1 MTIYEQDG
9 APRTELGAGSPS
21 EARGVPAE
29 RAGSARVQSA
39 PALVD
44 RLTAGESYAV
54 AFGGQGSAWLE
65 TLEEL
70 VSSAGVESELATL
83 VGEVDVL
90 LEPVAEELV
99 VVRPI
104 GFHPLRWVRALAAE
118 DPVPSA
124 KQLTSAAVSVP
135 GVLLTQ
141 IAAVRALTRQ
151 GLDLAGTPPVAVVG
165 HSQGML
171 GVESVKAGGARD
183 IELLA
188 LAQLIGAAGTLV
200 ARRRGISILGDR
212 PPMVSVTNADP
223 EQIYRLLEDFSQDV
237 RTVLPP
243 VLSIRN
249 GRRAVVITGTPEQL
263 SRFEL
268 YCKQISEKQEADRKN
283 KVRGGAVFA
292 PVFEPVQVEV
302 GFHSPRLADG
312 IDIVAGWAEKTGLDV
327 DLARELTEA
336 ILVRQVDWVDE
347 IIGVHEAGARWI
359 LDLGPGDILTR
370 LTAPVIRGLGV
381 GIVPAA
387 TRGGQRNL
395 FTVGAV
401 PEVSRAWSTYAPSV
415 VQLPDGRVKLST
427 KFTRLTGR
435 SPILLAG
442 MTPTTVDAKIVAA
455 AANAGHWAEL
465 AGGGQVTEE
474 IFEARIDELTGLLE
488 PGRGIQFNA
497 LFLDPY
503 LWKLQ
508 VGGKRLVQKA
518 RQSGAPIDGL
528 VISAGIPELEDAV
541 ELIGELNDI
550 GISHV
555 VFKPGTV
562 EQIRSV
568 IRIATEVPT
577 RPVIVHIEGGRA
589 GGHHSWED
597 LDDLLLATYSELRS
611 RANITVCVGGG
622 IGTPKRA
629 VDYLSGR
636 WSETYGFPSM
646 PVDGILVGTA
656 AMATLEATT
665 SPSVKQMLVDT
676 QGTDQWI
683 SAGKAQGGMASSR
696 SQLGA
701 DIHEI
706 DNAASRCGRLLDE
719 VAGDAEAVAKRR
731 DELIAAM
738 ARTAKPYF
746 GDVSEMTYLQWLDRY
761 VALAI
766 GDGDSTADTAGP
778 GSPWLAD
785 TWRDRFARMLQRAE
799 ARLHPQDR
807 GPIETLF
814 ADTDEHG
821 ARLLEKPQEAI
832 AVLVERYPDAATVAL
847 HPADVS
853 FFNQLC
859 KLVGKPVNFVPVID
873 KDVRRWW
880 RSDSLWQAHD
890 ARYDAD
896 QVCIIP
902 GTAAVAGITRIDEPV
917 GELLNRFEQA
927 AVEDTLRGG
936 AQPEAVT
943 SRRRGRGDLTGP
955 LATVL
960 DAPDVVWAGRMAT
973 NPVHRIAGPREWQVH
988 GDISGPEMPRATH
1001 SSTGAR
1007 LQVSADDQVVLSV
1020 PISGTWIEIRFTLP
1034 ANTVDGGA
1042 PVVRTKDATAAM
1054 RAVLAIAAGVDGP
1067 DALPRVHAG
1076 TATVTAKWN
1085 PERVADHTGVTAT
1098 FGESLAPGLTT
1109 VPDALVGR
1117 CWPAVFAAIGSAVTH
1132 TGVPVIEGLLSLVHL
1147 DHAAH
1152 LVAPLPSVPAE
1163 LTVTATAS
1171 MAFDTEIGR
1180 VVPISVTVALKDG
1193 QVLARLAERFAI
1205 RGRTGALELADP
1217 VRAGGAV
1224 SDNAT
1229 DTPRRRRRDVSVV
1242 APVDMRPFAVVSGD
1256 HNPIHTDRS
1265 AALLAGLESPIVH
1278 GMWLSAAAQHAVTAT
1293 DGQARPPARLI
1304 GWTARFLG
1312 MVRPG
1317 DDVDF
1322 RVDRV
1327 GIDQGAEVVEVS
1339 ARVRRGR
1346 SEATQGAGSASDLV
1360 MSATARLAAPK
1371 TVYAFPGQG
1380 IQYKGMGM
1388 EVRARSKAARK
1399 VWDTADKFTRDT
1411 LGFSVLSVVRDNP
1424 TSIIASGVHYHHPDG
1439 VLYLTQFTQVAMATV
1454 AAAQVA
1460 EMREQGA
1467 FVEDAIA
1474 CGHSVG
1480 EYTALACVT
1489 GVYELEALLEM
1500 VFQRGSKMH
1509 DIVPR
1514 DELGRSNYRLAAIR
1528 PSQIDLP
1535 DADVPAF
1542 VADIAERTGEFLEI
1556 VNFNLRGAQYAI
1568 AGTVR
1573 GLEAL
1578 EAEVERRRELA
1589 GGRRSFI
1596 LVPGIDVPFHS
1607 KVLRVGVAEFR
1618 RSLDRVLPHD
1628 ADPDLIVGRYIP
1640 NLVPR
1645 PFSLDRDFIQQIR
1658 DLVPAEPLDEILADY
1673 DTWRREQ
1680 PREMTRTVFIELL
1693 AWQFA
1698 SPVRWIETQDLLF
1711 TEPAAGGL
1719 GVERFVEIGVKS
1731 SPTVA
1736 GLAANTLK
1744 LPEYAH
1750 STIEVLNAE
1759 RDAAVLFATDT
1770 DPEPDL
1776 DGSDDSDAPAS
1787 DGALKPDVAPAVA
1800 PTGAGAPSGALKSDV
1815 APAVAPTGAGAPSG
1829 ALRPD
1834 DIAFDAA
1841 DATLAL
1847 IALSAKM
1854 RVDQIEELDSIESI
1868 TDGASSRRN
1877 QLLVDL
1883 GSELN
1888 LGAIDGAAEADL
1900 AGLRAQVTKLAR
1912 TYKPYGPVLSDAIND
1927 HLRSALGPSGK
1938 RPGAIAERVKKF
1950 WELGDGWAKHV
1961 TIEVALGTREG
1972 SSVRGGPLGGLHDG
1986 ALTDGAAV
1994 EKVIDAA
2001 VAAVA
2006 ARRGT
2011 AMALPSSG
2019 AGGATVDAA
2028 ALSEFTEQI
2037 TGRDGVLA
2045 SAARLVL
2052 NQLGLDDPV
2061 SAPAGS
2067 IAATEADLVDLVS
2080 AELGSDWPRLVA
2092 PVFDGKK
2099 AVVFD
2104 DRWASARE
2112 ELVKLW
2118 LLDDGEI
2125 DADWARLSE
2134 RFEGAGHV
2142 VAMQATW
2149 WQGKSLA
2156 AGRQIH
2162 ASLYGRIAGGAE
2174 NPDKGPHSDEVAVVT
2189 GASKGSIATSVVGR
2203 LLAGGATVVATT
2215 SRLDDERLAFYR
2227 NLYRD
2232 HARYGAALWVVA
2244 ANMASYTDIDALVEW
2259 IGHEQ
2264 TESLGPQSIH
2274 IKDALTPTL
2283 LFPFAAPRVTGDL
2296 SEAGS
2301 RAEMEMKVLLWAVQ
2315 RLIGG
2320 LSRIGAER
2328 DIASRLHVVLPGSP
2342 NRGMFGGDGAYGE
2355 AKSAL
2360 DAVVTRWNAESSWA
2374 QRVSLAHALIGW
2386 TRGTGL
2392 MGRNDAI
2399 VDAVE
2404 EAGVTTYS
2412 TDEMAAML
2420 LQLCTVEARAAAAH
2434 TPVKADLTGGLG
2446 EAKLDMAALAAKARE
2461 QAASESDTEA
2471 PEVGIGKAISALPSP
2486 PRGYLPAPPPPW
2498 ADLDLDP
2505 ADLVVIVGGAELGP
2519 YGSSRT
2525 RFEMEVDNELSAAG
2539 VLELAWTTGLIR
2551 WEDDPQPG
2559 WYDSESGDLVDESE
2573 LVERYHDTVVRRC
2586 GIREF
2591 VDDGAIDPDHASPL
2605 LVSVFLD
2612 KDFTFVVSS
2621 EADARAFVQF
2631 DPEHTVVRPVSES
2644 GDWQVTRKAGTEI
2657 RVPRKTKLSR
2667 TVGAQIPT
2675 GFNPT
2680 VYGLSQDMA
2689 NSTDRVALWNI
2700 VATVDAFLS
2709 SGFTPTELM
2718 RWVHPGLVAST
2729 QGTGMGGMT
2738 SMQTM
2743 YHGNLLGRNKPND
2756 ILQEV
2761 LPNVVAAHVIQSY
2774 VGSYGA
2780 MVHPVGACATAAV
2793 SVEEGVDKIRVGKAE
2808 LVVAGGFDDLTLEA
2822 VIGFG
2827 DMAATADTA
2836 MMRGRG
2842 IHDSK
2847 FSRPND
2853 RRRLGFLEAQ
2863 GGGTILL
2870 ARGDLALKMGLPVLA
2885 VVAYAQSFADGV
2897 HTSIPAPGLGA
2908 LGAGRGGKDSVLARS
2923 LAKLGVGADDIAV
2936 ISKHDTSTL
2945 ANDPNETE
2953 LHERLADSLGRSA
2966 GAPLLIVSQKSLTG
2980 HAKGGAAVF
2989 QMMGMCQMLRD
3000 GVIPPNRSLDC
3011 VDDELTSSAHFVWVR
3026 DTLRLGGK
3034 FPLKAGLITSLGFGH
3049 VSGLVALVHPQAFV
3063 ASLKPEQRA
3072 DYQQRAEARLVA
3084 GQRRLMSAI
3093 AGGAPMYE
3101 RPADRRF
3108 GQEVSEK
3115 RQEAAML
3122 LNAASRLGD
3131 GDVFA
3136 IG

>member
-1 MTIYEQDG
+1 MTIHEHDRVSADRDG
-9 APRTELGAGSPS
+9 HGPHSTH
-21 EARGVPAE
+21 
-29 RAGSARVQSA
+29 
-39 PALVD
+39 ALVD
-44 RLTAGESYAV
+44 RLTAGEPYAV
-54 AFGGQGSAWLE
+54 AFGGQGSAWLQ

-70 VSSAGVESELATL
+70 VSSAGIESELAAL
-83 VGEVDVL
+83 AGEVELL
-90 LEPVAEELV
+90 LEPVAKELV

-104 GFHPLRWVRALAAE
+104 GFQPLQWVRALAAE
-118 DPVPSA
+118 EAVPA
-124 KQLTSAAVSVP
+124 DTHLTSAAVSVP

-141 IAAVRALTRQ
+141 IAAMRALARQ
-151 GLDLAGTPPVAVVG
+151 GMDLTTTPPVALAG
-165 HSQGML
+165 HSQGVL
-171 GVESVKAGGARD
+171 AVEALRAAGARD

-188 LAQLIGAAGTLV
+188 MAQLIGAAGTLV
-200 ARRRGISILGDR
+200 ARRRGISVLGDR
-212 PPMVSVTNADP
+212 PPMVSVSNADP
-223 EQIYRLLEDFSQDV
+223 DRVQRLLDDFARDV
-237 RTVLPP
+237 RTVQPP

-249 GRRAVVITGTPEQL
+249 GRRSVVITGTPEQL
-263 SRFEL
+263 SRFHL
-268 YCKQISEKQEADRKN
+268 YCRQISEKEQADRKN
-283 KVRGGAVFA
+283 KVRGGDVFA
-292 PVFEPVQVEV
+292 PVFEPVRVEV

-312 IDIVAGWAEKTGLDV
+312 IDIVGAWAEKVGLDV
-327 DLARELTEA
+327 ALARQLTEA
-336 ILVRQVDWVDE
+336 ILVDRVDWVNE
-347 IIGVHEAGARWI
+347 ITRVHDAGARWI

-370 LTAPVIRGLGV
+370 LTAPVIRGLGI

-401 PEVSRAWSTYAPSV
+401 PEVAPAWSSYAPTV
-415 VQLPDGRVKLST
+415 VRLPDGRVKLST

-474 IFEARIDELTGLLE
+474 VFADRIKELSGLLE
-488 PGRGIQFNA
+488 PGRTYQFNA

-508 VGGKRLVQKA
+508 VGGRRLVQKA

-528 VISAGIPELEDAV
+528 VISAGIPDLEEAV
-541 ELIGELNDI
+541 ELIHELNDV

-555 VFKPGTV
+555 VFKPGTI

-577 RPVIVHIEGGRA
+577 KPVIAHIEGGRA

-597 LDDLLLATYSELRS
+597 LDDLLLATYSELRA
-611 RANITVCVGGG
+611 RPNITVCVGGG
-622 IGTPKRA
+622 IGTPERA
-629 VDYLSGR
+629 AEYLSGR
-636 WSETYGFPSM
+636 WAESYGFPSM
-646 PVDGILVGTA
+646 PIDGILVGTA
-656 AMATLEATT
+656 AMAAKEATT
-665 SPSVKQMLVDT
+665 SPSVKRMLVET

-706 DNAASRCGRLLDE
+706 DNSASRCGRLLDE
-719 VAGDAEAVAKRR
+719 VAGDAATVAERR
-731 DELIAAM
+731 EEIIAAM
-738 ARTAKPYF
+738 AKTAKPYF
-746 GDVSEMTYLQWLDRY
+746 GDIEEMTYLQWLQRY
-761 VALAI
+761 VELAI
-766 GDGDSTADTAGP
+766 GAGDSTADTAAAD
-778 GSPWLAD
+778 SPWLAD
-785 TWRDRFARMLQRAE
+785 AWRDRFQRMLQRAE
-799 ARLHPQDR
+799 ARLHPKDW

-814 ADTDEHG
+814 TDEATLDDPAG
-821 ARLLEKPQEAI
+821 AI
-832 AVLVERYPDAATVAL
+832 ATLLARYPDAQAVQL
-847 HPADVS
+847 HPADVP
-853 FFNQLC
+853 FFVTLC
-859 KLVGKPVNFVPVID
+859 KTPGKPVNFVPVID

-902 GTAAVAGITRIDEPV
+902 GIAAVSGITRMDEPV
-917 GELLNRFEQA
+917 GDLLDRFEQA
-927 AVEDTLRGG
+927 AIDQVLAAG
-936 AQPEAVT
+936 AEPKAVA
-943 SRRRGRGDLTGP
+943 SRRLRRPDVTGP
-955 LATVL
+955 LAVVL
-960 DAPDVVWAGRMAT
+960 DAPDVLWAGRTVT
-973 NPVHRIAGPREWQVH
+973 NPVHRIAEPADWQVH
-988 GDISGPEMPRATH
+988 DEPESRHATN

-1007 LQVSADDQVVLSV
+1007 LQVNRPDEVMLSV
-1020 PISGTWIEIRFTLP
+1020 PVSGVWVDIPFSLP

-1042 PVVRTKDATAAM
+1042 PVVPTDAATGAM
-1054 RAVLAIAAGVDGP
+1054 RAVLAIAAGVEGP
-1067 DALPRVHAG
+1067 EFLPPVIDG
-1076 TATVTAKWN
+1076 TATVSVDWD

-1098 FGESLAPGLTT
+1098 FGEPLAPSLNT
-1109 VPDALVGR
+1109 VPDALVGP
-1117 CWPAVFAAIGSAVTH
+1117 CWPAVFAAIGVAVTE
-1132 TGVPVIEGLLSLVHL
+1132 TGVPVVEGLLSLVHL

-1152 LVAPLPSVPAE
+1152 VMGALPGVPVE
-1163 LTVTATAS
+1163 LTVSATAS
-1171 MAFDTEIGR
+1171 VAVDTDMGR
-1180 VVPISVTVALKDG
+1180 VVSVSVTITGADG
-1193 QVLARLAERFAI
+1193 AVIATLEERFAI
-1205 RGRTGALELADP
+1205 LGRTGAAELTGP
-1217 VRAGGAV
+1217 LRAGGAV
-1224 SDNAT
+1224 SENAT
-1229 DTPRRRRRDVSVV
+1229 DTPRRRRRDVTLT

-1256 HNPIHTDRS
+1256 HNPIHTDRA
-1265 AALLAGLESPIVH
+1265 AALLAGLGSPIVH

-1312 MVRPG
+1312 MVHPG
-1317 DDVDF
+1317 DEVEV

-1327 GIDQGAEVVEVS
+1327 GTDQGAEVLEVS
-1339 ARVRRGR
+1339 ARIG
-1346 SEATQGAGSASDLV
+1346 SDLV

-1380 IQYKGMGM
+1380 IQHKGMGM

-1399 VWDTADKFTRDT
+1399 VWDKADRFTRDT
-1411 LGFSVLSVVRDNP
+1411 LGFSVLHVVRDNP
-1424 TSIIASGVHYHHPDG
+1424 TSVIASGVHYHHPDG

-1460 EMREQGA
+1460 EMREQGS
-1467 FVEDAIA
+1467 FVEGAIA

-1489 GVYELEALLEM
+1489 NIYELEALLEM
-1500 VFQRGSKMH
+1500 VFHRGSKMH

-1535 DADVPAF
+1535 DDEVPAF
-1542 VADIAERTGEFLEI
+1542 VADIAASTGEFLEI
-1556 VNFNLRGAQYAI
+1556 VNFNLRGSQYAI

-1578 EAEVERRRELA
+1578 EAEVERRREIT
-1589 GGRRSFI
+1589 GGKRSFI

-1607 KVLRVGVAEFR
+1607 RVLRVGVADFR
-1618 RSLDRVLPHD
+1618 RSLERVMPRD
-1628 ADPDLIVGRYIP
+1628 KDPDVIIGRYIP

-1645 PFSLDRDFIQQIR
+1645 PFTLDRDFIQEIR

-1673 DTWRREQ
+1673 ETWRAEK
-1680 PREMTRTVFIELL
+1680 PRELARKVLIELL

-1711 TEPAAGGL
+1711 TEEAAGGL

-1731 SPTVA
+1731 APTVA
-1736 GLAANTLK
+1736 GLATNTLK
-1744 LPEYAH
+1744 LAEYAH
-1750 STIEVLNAE
+1750 STVEVLNAE

-1770 DPEPDL
+1770 DPEPEDTPEPA
-1776 DGSDDSDAPAS
+1776 APA
-1787 DGALKPDVAPAVA
+1787 DGATVAATPEAPAPVPAA
-1800 PTGAGAPSGALKSDV
+1800 PAGAAR
-1815 APAVAPTGAGAPSG
+1815 AE
-1829 ALRPD
+1829 
-1834 DIAFDAA
+1834 DIVFDAA

-1854 RVDQIEELDSIESI
+1854 RIDQIEELDSIESI

-1912 TYKPYGPVLSDAIND
+1912 TYKPFGPVLSDAIND
-1927 HLRSALGPSGK
+1927 QLRTVLGPSGK
-1938 RPGAIAERVKKF
+1938 RPVAIAERVKKI

-1961 TIEVALGTREG
+1961 MVEVALGTREG
-1972 SSVRGGPLGGLHDG
+1972 TSVRGGAMGHLHEG
-1986 ALTDGAAV
+1986 ALADAAAV
-1994 EKVIDAA
+1994 DKVIDAA
-2001 VAAVA
+2001 VTAVA
-2006 ARRGT
+2006 ARRGISV
-2011 AMALPSSG
+2011 ALPSAGGGSG
-2019 AGGATVDAA
+2019 ATIDAA
-2028 ALSEFTEQI
+2028 VLSEFTDRI
-2037 TGRDGVLA
+2037 TGPNGVLA

-2052 NQLGLDDPV
+2052 GQLGHDNAVTALPQVTD
-2061 SAPAGS
+2061 AEL
-2067 IAATEADLVDLVS
+2067 IDLVT
-2080 AELGSDWPRLVA
+2080 AELGADWPRLVA
-2092 PVFDGKK
+2092 PVFDSRK

-2112 ELVKLW
+2112 DLVKLW
-2118 LLDDGEI
+2118 LTDEGEI
-2125 DADWARLSE
+2125 DADWEWLSE

-2142 VAMQATW
+2142 VATQAGW

-2162 ASLYGRIAGGAE
+2162 AALYGRIAAGAE
-2174 NPDKGPHSDEVAVVT
+2174 NPDQGPRSSEVAVVT
-2189 GASKGSIATSVVGR
+2189 GASKGSIAASVAAR
-2203 LLAGGATVVATT
+2203 LLDGGATVIATT
-2215 SRLDDERLAFYR
+2215 SKLDEQRLAFYR
-2227 NLYRD
+2227 GLYRD
-2232 HARYGAALWVVA
+2232 HARYGAALWVVP
-2244 ANMASYTDIDALVEW
+2244 ANMASYADIDALVEW
-2259 IGHEQ
+2259 IGSEQ
-2264 TESLGPQSIH
+2264 TESIGPQSIH
-2274 IKDALTPTL
+2274 IKDAQTPTL
-2283 LFPFAAPRVTGDL
+2283 LFPFAAPRVAGDL
-2296 SEAGS
+2296 SEAGARS
-2301 RAEMEMKVLLWAVQ
+2301 EMEMKVLLWAVE

-2320 LSRIGAER
+2320 LSKIGAER
-2328 DIASRLHVVLPGSP
+2328 DIAARLHVVLPGSP

-2360 DAVVTRWNAESSWA
+2360 DAVASRWHAESSWS

-2392 MGRNDAI
+2392 MGHNDAI
-2399 VDAVE
+2399 VAAVE

-2420 LQLCTVEARAAAAH
+2420 LDLCDVEAKVAAARS
-2434 TPVKADLTGGLG
+2434 PLKVDLTGGLG
-2446 EAKLDMAALAAKARE
+2446 DAGLDMAELAAKARE
-2461 QAASESDTEA
+2461 QAAPPEEA
-2471 PEVGIGKAISALPSP
+2471 ETGAAAHTIAALPSP
-2486 PRGYLPAPPPPW
+2486 PRGFTPAPPPRW
-2498 ADLDLDP
+2498 DDLDVDP
-2505 ADLVVIVGGAELGP
+2505 AELVVIVGGAELGP

-2525 RFEMEVDNELSAAG
+2525 RFEMEVAGELSAAG

-2551 WEDDPQPG
+2551 WEDDPTPG
-2559 WYDSESGDLVDESE
+2559 WYDTESGELVDESE
-2573 LVERYHDTVVRRC
+2573 LVERYHDTIVQRC

-2605 LVSVFLD
+2605 LVSVFLE
-2612 KDFTFVVSS
+2612 KDFSFVVSS
-2621 EADARAFVQF
+2621 EADARAFVEF
-2631 DPEHTVVRPVSES
+2631 DPEHTVVRPVSDS
-2644 GDWQVTRKAGTEI
+2644 TDWQVIRKAGTEI
-2657 RVPRKTKLSR
+2657 RVPRKIKLSR

-2675 GFNPT
+2675 GFDPT
-2680 VYGLSQDMA
+2680 VWGISPDMA
-2689 NSTDRVALWNI
+2689 SSVDRVALWNL

-2709 SGFTPTELM
+2709 AGFSPAEVM
-2718 RWVHPGLVAST
+2718 RYVHPSLVAST

-2743 YHGNLLGRNKPND
+2743 YHGNLLGRSKPND

-2761 LPNVVAAHVIQSY
+2761 LPNVVAAHVVQSY
-2774 VGSYGA
+2774 IGSYGA
-2780 MVHPVGACATAAV
+2780 MIHPVGACATAAV
-2793 SVEEGVDKIRVGKAE
+2793 SVEEGVDKIRLGKAE
-2808 LVVAGGFDDLTLEA
+2808 LVVAGGLDDLTLEA
-2822 VIGFG
+2822 IIGFG
-2827 DMAATADTA
+2827 DMAATADTS

-2842 IHDSK
+2842 IADAK

-2853 RRRLGFLEAQ
+2853 RRRLGFVEAQ

-2885 VVAYAQSFADGV
+2885 VVAFAQSFGDGV

-2908 LGAGRGGKDSVLARS
+2908 LGAGCGGKYSPLARS
-2923 LAKLGVGADDIAV
+2923 LAKLGVSADDVAV

-2953 LHERLADSLGRSA
+2953 LHERLADSLGRSP
-2966 GAPLLIVSQKSLTG
+2966 GAPLFVVSQKSLTG

-2989 QMMGMCQMLRD
+2989 QMMGLCQMLRD

-3011 VDDELTSSAHFVWVR
+3011 VDDELAGSAHFVWVR
-3026 DTLRLGGK
+3026 ETLRFGDK
-3034 FPLKAGLITSLGFGH
+3034 FPLKAGLLTSLGFGH
-3049 VSGLVALVHPQAFV
+3049 VSGLVALVHPQAFI
-3063 ASLKPEQRA
+3063 AALHPDQRA
-3072 DYQQRAEARLVA
+3072 DYQRRADTRLLA
-3084 GQRRLMSAI
+3084 GQRRLASAI
-3093 AGGAPMYE
+3093 AGGPPMYQ

-3108 GQEVSEK
+3108 DHHAPEK

-3122 LNAASRLGD
+3122 LNPAARLGD
-3131 GDVFA
+3131 DEVYHVPAG
-3136 IG
+3136 

>member
-1 MTIYEQDG
+1 MTIHEHD
-9 APRTELGAGSPS
+9 RVS
-21 EARGVPAE
+21 AE
-29 RAGSARVQSA
+29 RDGQGPQGGKHQADTH
-39 PALVD
+39 ALVD
-44 RLTAGESYAV
+44 RLTAGEPYAV

-70 VSSAGVESELATL
+70 VSSAGIESDLSAL
-83 VGEVDVL
+83 VGEVELL
-90 LEPVAEELV
+90 LEPVAKELV

-104 GFHPLRWVRALAAE
+104 GFEPLTWVRALAAE
-118 DPVPSA
+118 DPIPSN
-124 KQLTSAAVSVP
+124 KHLTSAAVSIP

-141 IAAVRALTRQ
+141 IAAVRALARQ
-151 GLDLAGTPPVAVVG
+151 GMDLSATPPVAVAG
-165 HSQGML
+165 HSQGVL
-171 GVESVKAGGARD
+171 AVEALKGGSARD
-183 IELLA
+183 VELLA

-200 ARRRGISILGDR
+200 ARRRGISVLGDR

-223 EQIYRLLEDFSQDV
+223 ERISQLLDEFAQDV

-249 GRRAVVITGTPEQL
+249 GRRSVVITGTPEQL

-268 YCKQISEKQEADRKN
+268 YCQQISEKEEADRKN
-283 KVRGGAVFA
+283 KLRGGDVFS
-292 PVFEPVQVEV
+292 PVFDPVQVEV
-302 GFHSPRLADG
+302 GFHTPRLADG
-312 IDIVAGWAEKTGLDV
+312 IDIVGNWAEKVGLDV
-327 DLARELTEA
+327 ALARELTES
-336 ILVRQVDWVDE
+336 ILVRPVDWVQE
-347 IIGVHEAGARWI
+347 ITRVNDAGARWI

-401 PEVSRAWSTYAPSV
+401 PEVARAWSSYAPTLV
-415 VQLPDGRVKLST
+415 RLPDGRVKLST

-474 IFEARIDELTGLLE
+474 IFADRIEELSGLLE
-488 PGRGIQFNA
+488 DGRTYQFNA

-518 RQSGAPIDGL
+518 RQSGAAIDGL
-528 VISAGIPELEDAV
+528 VISAGIPELEEAV
-541 ELIGELNDI
+541 ELIEELGDV

-568 IRIATEVPT
+568 IRIATEVST
-577 RPVIVHIEGGRA
+577 KPVIAHIEGGRA

-611 RANITVCVGGG
+611 RSNITVCVGGG
-622 IGTPKRA
+622 IGTPERA
-629 VDYLSGR
+629 ADYLSGR
-636 WSETYGFPSM
+636 WAQAYGFPLM
-646 PVDGILVGTA
+646 PIDGILVGTA
-656 AMATLEATT
+656 AMAAKEATT
-665 SPSVKQMLVDT
+665 SPSVKRMLVET

-683 SAGKAQGGMASSR
+683 GAGKASGGMASSR

-706 DNAASRCGRLLDE
+706 DNSASRCGRLLDE
-719 VAGDAEAVAKRR
+719 VAGDADAVAERR
-731 DELIAAM
+731 DEIIAAM
-738 ARTAKPYF
+738 ATTAKPYF
-746 GDVSEMTYLQWLDRY
+746 GDAGEMTYLQWLRRY
-761 VALAI
+761 VELAI
-766 GDGDSTADTAGP
+766 GDGDSTADTAAP

-785 TWRDRFARMLQRAE
+785 TWRDRFQQMLQRAE
-799 ARLHPQDR
+799 ARLHPQDF
-807 GPIETLF
+807 GPIETLYN
-814 ADTDEHG
+814 DEG
-821 ARLLEKPQEAI
+821 LLENPEAAI
-832 AVLVERYPDAATVAL
+832 DLLLDRYPDAETVQL
-847 HPADVS
+847 HPADVP
-853 FFNQLC
+853 FFVTLC
-859 KLVGKPVNFVPVID
+859 KMVGKPVNFVPVID

-902 GTAAVAGITRIDEPV
+902 GTAAVAGITRMDEPV
-917 GELLNRFEQA
+917 GELLDRFEQA
-927 AVEDTLRGG
+927 AVDAALAAGIEPT
-936 AQPEAVT
+936 AVT
-943 SRRRGRGDLTGP
+943 SRRTGRADVSGP
-955 LATVL
+955 LAVVL
-960 DAPDVVWAGRMAT
+960 DAPDVQWAGRTAI
-973 NPVHRIAGPREWQVH
+973 NPVHRIADPSEWLVH
-988 GDISGPEMPRATH
+988 GDSDGPESRRATH

-1007 LQVSADDQVVLSV
+1007 LQVEDDRVVLSV
-1020 PISGTWIEIRFTLP
+1020 PVSGVWVEIPFTLP
-1034 ANTVDGGA
+1034 PNTVDGA
-1042 PVVRTKDATAAM
+1042 TPVVSTDDAATAM

-1067 DALPRVHAG
+1067 EFMPPVTDG
-1076 TATVTAKWN
+1076 TATVTVDWD

-1098 FGESLAPGLTT
+1098 FGEPLAPSLTT
-1109 VPDALVGR
+1109 VPDALVGP
-1117 CWPAVFAAIGSAVTH
+1117 CWPAVFSAIGSAVTDA
-1132 TGVPVIEGLLSLVHL
+1132 GVPVVEGLLSLVHL

-1152 LVAPLPSVPAE
+1152 MVGELPKDPAQ
-1163 LTVTATAS
+1163 LTITATALAADDAD
-1171 MAFDTEIGR
+1171 MGR
-1180 VVPISVTVALKDG
+1180 VVPVTVTIAGADG
-1193 QVLARLAERFAI
+1193 EAIATLDERFAI
-1205 RGRTGALELADP
+1205 LGRTGAAELTDP

-1224 SDNAT
+1224 SENAT
-1229 DTPRRRRRDVSVV
+1229 DTPRRRRRDVTIT

-1256 HNPIHTDRS
+1256 HNPIHTDRA

-1317 DDVDF
+1317 DEVSF

-1327 GIDQGAEVVEVS
+1327 GIDQGAEVLEVA
-1339 ARVRRGR
+1339 ARIG
-1346 SEATQGAGSASDLV
+1346 SDLV
-1360 MSATARLAAPK
+1360 MSATARLASPH

-1380 IQYKGMGM
+1380 IQHKGMGM
-1388 EVRARSKAARK
+1388 DVRARSKAARK
-1399 VWDTADKFTRDT
+1399 VWDKADKFTRDT
-1411 LGFSVLSVVRDNP
+1411 LGFSVLHVVRDNP
-1424 TSIIASGVHYHHPDG
+1424 TSIIASGVPYNHPEG

-1489 GVYELEALLEM
+1489 GIYELEALLET
-1500 VFQRGSKMH
+1500 VFHRGSKMH

-1535 DADVPAF
+1535 DDEVPGF
-1542 VADIAERTGEFLEI
+1542 VADIAANTGEFLEI
-1556 VNFNLRGAQYAI
+1556 VNFNLRGSQYAI

-1578 EAEVERRRELA
+1578 EAEVERRREIT
-1589 GGRRSFI
+1589 GGKRSFI

-1607 KVLRVGVAEFR
+1607 RVLRVGVAEFR
-1618 RSLDRVLPHD
+1618 RSLDRVMPRD
-1628 ADPDLIVGRYIP
+1628 KDPDVIIGRYIP

-1645 PFSLDRDFIQQIR
+1645 PFTLDRDFIQEIR
-1658 DLVPAEPLDEILADY
+1658 DLVPAEPLDPILADY
-1673 DTWRREQ
+1673 DTWLAERRI
-1680 PREMTRTVFIELL
+1680 EMARTVLIELL

-1711 TEPAAGGL
+1711 TEEAAGGL

-1731 SPTVA
+1731 APTVA
-1736 GLAANTLK
+1736 GLATNTLK

-1750 STIEVLNAE
+1750 STVEVLNAE

-1770 DPEPDL
+1770 DPEPEPEVEEPVEAPEAS
-1776 DGSDDSDAPAS
+1776 GAPVEAAPA
-1787 DGALKPDVAPAVA
+1787 APAPA
-1800 PTGAGAPSGALKSDV
+1800 AAPSG
-1815 APAVAPTGAGAPSG
+1815 P
-1829 ALRPD
+1829 RPD
-1834 DIAFDAA
+1834 DIGFDAA

-1854 RVDQIEELDSIESI
+1854 RIDQIEELDSIESI

-1927 HLRSALGPSGK
+1927 QLRTVLGPSGK
-1938 RPGAIAERVKKF
+1938 RPAAIADRVKKT
-1950 WELGDGWAKHV
+1950 WELGEGWAKHV
-1961 TIEVALGTREG
+1961 TVEVALGTREG
-1972 SSVRGGPLGGLHDG
+1972 TSVRGGAMGHLHEG
-1986 ALTDGAAV
+1986 ALADAAAV
-1994 EKVIDAA
+1994 DKAIDAA
-2001 VAAVA
+2001 VASVA
-2006 ARRGT
+2006 ARRGI
-2011 AMALPSSG
+2011 AVALPSSG
-2019 AGGATVDAA
+2019 GGSGGATIDAA
-2028 ALSEFTEQI
+2028 ALGEFTAQI

-2061 SAPAGS
+2061 SASP
-2067 IAATEADLVDLVS
+2067 AATDAELIDLVTT
-2080 AELGSDWPRLVA
+2080 ELGADWPRLVA
-2092 PVFDGKK
+2092 PVFEPKK
-2099 AVVFD
+2099 AVLFD

-2112 ELVKLW
+2112 DLVKLW
-2118 LLDDGEI
+2118 LTDEGDI
-2125 DADWARLSE
+2125 DARWVSLSE

-2142 VAMQATW
+2142 VATQATW
-2149 WQGKSLA
+2149 WQGKSLS

-2162 ASLYGRIAGGAE
+2162 ASLFGRIAAGAE
-2174 NPDKGPHSDEVAVVT
+2174 NPDPGPYANEVAVVT
-2189 GASKGSIATSVVGR
+2189 GASKGSIAASVVAR
-2203 LLAGGATVVATT
+2203 LLDGGATVIATT
-2215 SRLDDERLAFYR
+2215 SKLDDERLAFYR
-2227 NLYRD
+2227 GLYRD

-2244 ANMASYTDIDALVEW
+2244 ANMASYSDIDALVEW
-2259 IGHEQ
+2259 VGTEQ

-2274 IKDALTPTL
+2274 IKDAQTPTL
-2283 LFPFAAPRVTGDL
+2283 LFPFAAPRVVGDL

-2301 RAEMEMKVLLWAVQ
+2301 RSEMEMKVLLWAVQ

-2320 LSRIGAER
+2320 LSKIGAER

-2360 DAVVTRWNAESSWA
+2360 DALVSRWHAESSWA
-2374 QRVSLAHALIGW
+2374 TRVSLAHALIGW

-2392 MGRNDAI
+2392 MGHNDAI

-2420 LQLCTVEARAAAAH
+2420 LALCDIESKVAAAGA
-2434 TPVKADLTGGLG
+2434 PIKADLTGGLG
-2446 EAKLDMAALAAKARE
+2446 EANLDMAELAAKARE
-2461 QAASESDTEA
+2461 QSASAEDDDPDALEA
-2471 PEVGIGKAISALPSP
+2471 EGSIAALPSP
-2486 PRGYLPAPPPPW
+2486 PRGFSPAPAPDW
-2498 ADLDLDP
+2498 ADLDVDLN
-2505 ADLVVIVGGAELGP
+2505 DLVVIVGGAELGP

-2525 RFEMEVDNELSAAG
+2525 RFEMEVAGELSAAG
-2539 VLELAWTTGLIR
+2539 VLELAWTTGLVK

-2559 WYDSESGDLVDESE
+2559 WYDTESGDLVDESE
-2573 LVERYHDTVVRRC
+2573 LVDRYHDAVVERC

-2612 KDFTFVVSS
+2612 KDFSFVVSS
-2621 EADARAFVQF
+2621 EADARAFVEF
-2631 DPEHTVVRPVSES
+2631 DPEHTVARPVPDSS
-2644 GDWQVTRKAGTEI
+2644 DWEVIRKAGTEI

-2675 GFNPT
+2675 GFDPT
-2680 VYGLSQDMA
+2680 VWGITPDMA
-2689 NSTDRVALWNI
+2689 NSIDRVALWNI

-2709 SGFTPTELM
+2709 SGFTPTELL
-2718 RWVHPGLVAST
+2718 RWVHPSLVAST

-2743 YHGNLLGRNKPND
+2743 YHGNLLGRAKPND

-2761 LPNVVAAHVIQSY
+2761 LPNVVAAHVMQSY
-2774 VGSYGA
+2774 VGGYGA
-2780 MVHPVGACATAAV
+2780 MVHPVAACATVAV
-2793 SVEEGVDKIRVGKAE
+2793 SVEEGVDKIRLGKAE
-2808 LVVAGGFDDLTLEA
+2808 FVVAGGFDDLTLEA
-2822 VIGFG
+2822 IIGFG
-2827 DMAATADTA
+2827 DMAATADTE
-2836 MMRGRG
+2836 MMRAKG
-2842 IHDSK
+2842 ISDAK
-2847 FSRPND
+2847 FSRAND

-2870 ARGDLALKMGLPVLA
+2870 ANGALAAKMGLPVLA
-2885 VVAYAQSFADGV
+2885 VVGYAQSFADGM
-2897 HTSIPAPGLGA
+2897 HTSIPAPGLGG
-2908 LGAGRGGKDSVLARS
+2908 LGAGRGGRDSQLARS

-2936 ISKHDTSTL
+2936 VSKHDTSTL

-2953 LHERLADSLGRSA
+2953 LHERLADSMGRSP
-2966 GAPLLIVSQKSLTG
+2966 GNPLFVVSQKTLTG
-2980 HAKGGAAVF
+2980 HSKGGAAAF
-2989 QMMGMCQMLRD
+2989 QLMGLCQMLRD

-3011 VDDELTSSAHFVWVR
+3011 VDDELATAGHFVWVR
-3026 DTLRLGGK
+3026 EPLDLRGK
-3034 FPLKAGLITSLGFGH
+3034 FPLKAGLVTSLGFGH
-3049 VSGLVALVHPQAFV
+3049 VSGLIALVHPEAFI
-3063 ASLKPEQRA
+3063 AALDPA
-3072 DYQQRAEARLVA
+3072 DRDGYRQRAEQRMLA
-3084 GQRRLMSAI
+3084 GQRRLASAI
-3093 AGGAPMYE
+3093 AGGRPMYE
-3101 RPADRRF
+3101 KPADRRF
-3108 GQEVSEK
+3108 NHDEPEK

-3122 LNAASRLGD
+3122 LNADARLGED
-3131 GDVFA
+3131 DLYVG
-3136 IG
+3136 

>member
-1 MTIYEQDG
+1 MSAGRDPDG
-9 APRTELGAGSPS
+9 PHTAH
-21 EARGVPAE
+21 
-29 RAGSARVQSA
+29 
-39 PALVD
+39 ALVD
-44 RLTAGESYAV
+44 RLTAGEPYAV

-70 VSSAGVESELATL
+70 VSSAGIESDLATL
-83 VGEVDVL
+83 AGEVELL
-90 LEPVAEELV
+90 LEPVAKELV

-104 GFHPLRWVRALAAE
+104 GFEPLAWVRALAAE
-118 DPVPSA
+118 DPVPSD
-124 KQLTSAAVSVP
+124 KHLTSAAVSIP

-141 IAAVRALTRQ
+141 IAAVRALARQ
-151 GLDLAGTPPVAVVG
+151 GMDLKATPPVAVAG
-165 HSQGML
+165 HSQGVL
-171 GVESVKAGGARD
+171 AVEALKAAGARD
-183 IELLA
+183 AELLA
-188 LAQLIGAAGTLV
+188 MAQLIGAAGTLV
-200 ARRRGISILGDR
+200 ARRRGISVLGDR

-223 EQIYRLLEDFSQDV
+223 ERIGRLLDEFAQDV

-249 GRRAVVITGTPEQL
+249 GRRSVVITGTPEQL

-268 YCKQISEKQEADRKN
+268 YCQQISEKEEADRKN
-283 KVRGGAVFA
+283 KLRGGDVFS
-292 PVFEPVQVEV
+292 PVFDPVQVEV
-302 GFHSPRLADG
+302 GFHTPRLADG
-312 IDIVAGWAEKTGLDV
+312 IDIVGGWAEKVGLDV
-327 DLARELTEA
+327 ALARELTEA
-336 ILVRQVDWVDE
+336 ILVRRVDWVEE
-347 IIGVHEAGARWI
+347 ISRVHDAGARWI

-401 PEVSRAWSTYAPSV
+401 PEVARAWSTYAPTLV
-415 VQLPDGRVKLST
+415 RLPDGRVKLST

-474 IFEARIDELTGLLE
+474 IFAGRVAELSTLLE
-488 PGRGIQFNA
+488 PGRTYQFNA

-518 RQSGAPIDGL
+518 RQSGAAIDGL
-528 VISAGIPELEDAV
+528 VISAGIPDLEDAV
-541 ELIGELNDI
+541 ELIEELNGV

-577 RPVIVHIEGGRA
+577 KPVIMHIEGGRA

-611 RANITVCVGGG
+611 RPNITVCVGGG
-622 IGTPKRA
+622 IGTPERA
-629 VDYLSGR
+629 AEYLSGR
-636 WSETYGFPSM
+636 WAQAYGFPPM
-646 PVDGILVGTA
+646 PIDGILVGTA
-656 AMATLEATT
+656 AMATKEATT
-665 SPSVKQMLVDT
+665 SPSVKRMLVET
-676 QGTDQWI
+676 QGTEEWVG
-683 SAGKAQGGMASSR
+683 AGKAVGGMASSR

-706 DNAASRCGRLLDE
+706 DNSASRCGRLLDE
-719 VAGDAEAVAKRR
+719 VAGDAEAVAERR
-731 DELIAAM
+731 DEIIAAM
-738 ARTAKPYF
+738 ANTAKPYF
-746 GDVSEMTYLQWLDRY
+746 GDVADMTYLQWLQRY
-761 VALAI
+761 VELTI
-766 GDGDSTADTAGP
+766 GAGNSTADTAAP

-785 TWRDRFARMLQRAE
+785 TWRDRFQQMLQRAE
-799 ARLHPQDR
+799 ARLHANDS

-814 ADTDEHG
+814 DDPA
-821 ARLLEKPQEAI
+821 LLESPQQAI
-832 AVLVERYPDAATVAL
+832 ATLLAQYPDAETVQL
-847 HPADVS
+847 HPADVP
-853 FFNQLC
+853 FFVTLC
-859 KLVGKPVNFVPVID
+859 KTLGKPVNFVPVID

-902 GTAAVAGITRIDEPV
+902 GTAAVAGITRMDEPV
-917 GELLNRFEQA
+917 GELLDRFEQA
-927 AVEDTLRGG
+927 AIDEVLSSDG
-936 AQPEAVT
+936 QPRAVA
-943 SRRRGRGDLTGP
+943 SRRLGRPDVTGP
-955 LATVL
+955 LAVVL
-960 DAPDVVWAGRMAT
+960 DAPDVQWAGRTAT
-973 NPVHRIAGPREWQVH
+973 NPVHRIADPGDWLVH
-988 GDISGPEMPRATH
+988 EGPESRRATH
-1001 SSTGAR
+1001 SFTGAR
-1007 LQVSADDQVVLSV
+1007 LEVDGDRVVLSI
-1020 PISGTWIEIRFTLP
+1020 PISGTWIDIPFTLP
-1034 ANTVDGGA
+1034 ANTVDGGT
-1042 PVVRTKDATAAM
+1042 PVVSTEDAATAM

-1067 DALPRVHAG
+1067 EFLPAVVDG
-1076 TATVTAKWN
+1076 TATVTVDWD

-1098 FGESLAPGLTT
+1098 FGEPLAPGLTT
-1109 VPDALVGR
+1109 VPDALVGL
-1117 CWPAVFAAIGSAVTH
+1117 CWPAVFAAIGSAVTDA
-1132 TGVPVIEGLLSLVHL
+1132 GVPVVEGLLSLVHL

-1152 LVAPLPSVPAE
+1152 VVGALPKVPAE
-1163 LTVTATAS
+1163 LSVTATAS
-1171 MAFDTEIGR
+1171 PAIDTDMGR
-1180 VVPISVTVALKDG
+1180 VVRVSVTIADTDG
-1193 QVLARLAERFAI
+1193 ATIAILDERFAI
-1205 RGRTGALELADP
+1205 LGRTGAAELTEP

-1224 SDNAT
+1224 SENAT
-1229 DTPRRRRRDVSVV
+1229 DTPRRRRRDVRLT

-1256 HNPIHTDRS
+1256 HNPIHTDRA

-1293 DGQARPPARLI
+1293 DGQARPPARLV

-1317 DDVDF
+1317 DEVDF
-1322 RVDRV
+1322 RIERV
-1327 GIDQGAEVVEVS
+1327 GIDQGAEVLDVS
-1339 ARVRRGR
+1339 ARIG
-1346 SEATQGAGSASDLV
+1346 SDLV
-1360 MSATARLAAPK
+1360 MSATARLASPR

-1380 IQYKGMGM
+1380 IQHKGMGM
-1388 EVRARSKAARK
+1388 DVRARSKAARK
-1399 VWDTADKFTRDT
+1399 VWDKADKFTRDT
-1411 LGFSVLSVVRDNP
+1411 LGFSVLHVVRDNP
-1424 TSIIASGVHYHHPDG
+1424 TSIIASGVHYNHPEG

-1489 GVYELEALLEM
+1489 GIYELEALLET
-1500 VFQRGSKMH
+1500 VFHRGSKMH

-1535 DADVPAF
+1535 DNEVPAF
-1542 VADIAERTGEFLEI
+1542 VAEIAERTGEFLEI
-1556 VNFNLRGAQYAI
+1556 VNFNLRGSQYAI

-1573 GLEAL
+1573 GLEEL
-1578 EAEVERRRELA
+1578 EAEVERRRELT
-1589 GGRRSFI
+1589 GGKRSFI

-1607 KVLRVGVAEFR
+1607 RVLRVGVAEFR
-1618 RSLDRVLPHD
+1618 RSLERVMPRD
-1628 ADPDLIVGRYIP
+1628 KNPDVIIGRYIP

-1645 PFSLDRDFIQQIR
+1645 PFTLDRDFIQEIR

-1673 DTWRREQ
+1673 DTWLAERRNDMA
-1680 PREMTRTVFIELL
+1680 RIVLIELL

-1711 TEPAAGGL
+1711 TEEAAGGL

-1731 SPTVA
+1731 APTVA
-1736 GLAANTLK
+1736 GLATNTLK

-1750 STIEVLNAE
+1750 STVEVLNAE

-1770 DPEPDL
+1770 DPEPEADE
-1776 DGSDDSDAPAS
+1776 GDSDAAAS
-1787 DGALKPDVAPAVA
+1787 DVGPNPNVAPVVAAAPAAA
-1800 PTGAGAPSGALKSDV
+1800 PTGAP
-1815 APAVAPTGAGAPSG
+1815 
-1829 ALRPD
+1829 RPD
-1834 DIAFDAA
+1834 DIGFDAA

-1854 RVDQIEELDSIESI
+1854 RIDQIEELDSIESI

-1900 AGLRAQVTKLAR
+1900 AGLRSQVTKLAR
-1912 TYKPYGPVLSDAIND
+1912 TYKPFGPVLSDAIND
-1927 HLRSALGPSGK
+1927 QLRTVLGPSGK
-1938 RPGAIAERVKKF
+1938 RPGAIAERVKKT
-1950 WELGDGWAKHV
+1950 WELGEGWAKHV
-1961 TIEVALGTREG
+1961 TVEVALGTREG
-1972 SSVRGGPLGGLHDG
+1972 TSVRGGAMGHLHEG
-1986 ALTDGAAV
+1986 ALADAASV
-1994 EKVIDAA
+1994 DKVIDAA
-2001 VAAVA
+2001 VTFVA
-2006 ARRGT
+2006 ARRGISV
-2011 AMALPSSG
+2011 ALPSSG
-2019 AGGATVDAA
+2019 GGGGATVDAA

-2045 SAARLVL
+2045 SAARLIL
-2052 NQLGLDDPV
+2052 GQLGHDDPV
-2061 SAPAGS
+2061 SASPAS
-2067 IAATEADLVDLVS
+2067 TDAELIDLVT
-2080 AELGSDWPRLVA
+2080 AELGADWPRLVA
-2092 PVFDGKK
+2092 PAFDAKK

-2112 ELVKLW
+2112 DLVKLW
-2118 LLDDGEI
+2118 LTDEGDV
-2125 DADWARLSE
+2125 DAQWKSLSE

-2142 VAMQATW
+2142 VATQATW

-2162 ASLYGRIAGGAE
+2162 ASLYGRIAAGAE
-2174 NPDKGPHSDEVAVVT
+2174 NPDPGPYSNEVAVVT
-2189 GASKGSIATSVVGR
+2189 GASKGSIAASVVAR
-2203 LLAGGATVVATT
+2203 LLDGGATVIATT
-2215 SRLDDERLAFYR
+2215 SKLDDERLAFYR
-2227 NLYRD
+2227 GLYRD
-2232 HARYGAALWVVA
+2232 HARYGASLWVVA
-2244 ANMASYTDIDALVEW
+2244 ANMASYSDIDALVEW
-2259 IGHEQ
+2259 IGTEQ

-2274 IKDALTPTL
+2274 IKDAQTPTL
-2283 LFPFAAPRVTGDL
+2283 LFPFAAPRVAGDL

-2301 RAEMEMKVLLWAVQ
+2301 RSEMEMKVLLWAVQ

-2320 LSRIGAER
+2320 LSKIGAER

-2360 DAVVTRWNAESSWA
+2360 DALVSRWHAETSWA
-2374 QRVSLAHALIGW
+2374 ARVSLAHALIGW

-2392 MGRNDAI
+2392 MGHNDAI
-2399 VDAVE
+2399 VEAVE

-2420 LQLCTVEARAAAAH
+2420 LDLCDVESKVAAAGA
-2434 TPVKADLTGGLG
+2434 PIKADLTGGLA
-2446 EAKLDMAALAAKARE
+2446 EANLDMTELAAKARE
-2461 QAASESDTEA
+2461 QATSGELATDDA
-2471 PEVGIGKAISALPSP
+2471 PAEGTIAALPSP
-2486 PRGYLPAPPPPW
+2486 PRGFTPVPPPEW
-2498 ADLDLDP
+2498 DDLDVDP
-2505 ADLVVIVGGAELGP
+2505 ADLVVIVGGAEIGP

-2559 WYDSESGDLVDESE
+2559 WYDTESGDLVDEAE
-2573 LVERYHDTVVRRC
+2573 LVERYHDTVVERV

-2621 EADARAFVQF
+2621 EADARGFVEF
-2631 DPEHTVVRPVSES
+2631 DPEHTVIRPVPDSS
-2644 GDWQVTRKAGTEI
+2644 DWQVTRKAGTEI

-2667 TVGAQIPT
+2667 VVGAQIPT
-2675 GFNPT
+2675 GFDPT
-2680 VYGLSQDMA
+2680 VYGISQDMA
-2689 NSTDRVALWNI
+2689 SSTDRVALWNI

-2780 MVHPVGACATAAV
+2780 MIHPVGACATAAV
-2793 SVEEGVDKIRVGKAE
+2793 SVEEGVDKIRLGKAE

-2822 VIGFG
+2822 IIGFG
-2827 DMAATADTA
+2827 DMAATADTS

-2853 RRRLGFLEAQ
+2853 RRRLGFVEAQ

-2908 LGAGRGGKDSVLARS
+2908 LGAGRGGKESALARS

-2953 LHERLADSLGRSA
+2953 LHERLADSLGRSE
-2966 GAPLLIVSQKSLTG
+2966 GAPLFVVSQKSLTG

-2989 QMMGMCQMLRD
+2989 QMMGLCQMLRD

-3011 VDDELTSSAHFVWVR
+3011 VDDELAGSAHFVWVR
-3026 DTLRLGGK
+3026 ETLRLGEK
-3034 FPLKAGLITSLGFGH
+3034 FPLKAGMLTSLGFGH
-3049 VSGLVALVHPQAFV
+3049 VSGLVALVHPQAFI
-3063 ASLKPEQRA
+3063 AALDADQRA
-3072 DYQQRAEARLVA
+3072 DYQRRAEARLLA
-3084 GQRRLMSAI
+3084 GQRRLASAI

-3108 GQEVSEK
+3108 DHDAPEK

-3122 LNAASRLGD
+3122 LNPASRLGE
-3131 GDVFA
+3131 GEAYEVSA
-3136 IG
+3136 G

>member
-1 MTIYEQDG
+1 MTIHEHD
-9 APRTELGAGSPS
+9 R
-21 EARGVPAE
+21 V
-29 RAGSARVQSA
+29 SADRDSNEPHTA
-39 PALVD
+39 HALVD
-44 RLTAGESYAV
+44 RLTAGEPYAV

-70 VSSAGVESELATL
+70 VSSAGIESDLATL
-83 VGEVDVL
+83 VGEVELL
-90 LEPVAEELV
+90 LEPVAKELV

-104 GFHPLRWVRALAAE
+104 GFEPLTWVRALAAE
-118 DPVPSA
+118 DPVPSD
-124 KQLTSAAVSVP
+124 KHLTSAAVSIP

-141 IAAVRALTRQ
+141 IAAVRALARQ
-151 GLDLAGTPPVAVVG
+151 GMDLNDTPPVAVAG
-165 HSQGML
+165 HSQGVL
-171 GVESVKAGGARD
+171 AVEALKAAGTRD
-183 IELLA
+183 AELLA
-188 LAQLIGAAGTLV
+188 MAQLIGAAGTLV
-200 ARRRGISILGDR
+200 ARRRGISVLGDR

-223 EQIYRLLEDFSQDV
+223 ERIGRLLDEFAQDV

-249 GRRAVVITGTPEQL
+249 GRRSVVITGTPEQL

-268 YCKQISEKQEADRKN
+268 YCRQISEKEEADRKN
-283 KVRGGAVFA
+283 KLRGGDVFA
-292 PVFEPVQVEV
+292 PVFDPVQVEV
-302 GFHSPRLADG
+302 GFHTPRLADG
-312 IDIVAGWAEKTGLDV
+312 IDIVGGWAEKVGLDV
-327 DLARELTEA
+327 ALARELTEA
-336 ILVRQVDWVDE
+336 ILVRRVDWVEE
-347 IIGVHEAGARWI
+347 INRVHEAGARWI

-401 PEVSRAWSTYAPSV
+401 PEVARPWSSYAPTAV
-415 VQLPDGRVKLST
+415 RLPDGRVKLST

-474 IFEARIDELTGLLE
+474 IFAARVDELSTLLE
-488 PGRGIQFNA
+488 PGRTYQFNA

-518 RQSGAPIDGL
+518 RQSGAAIDGL
-528 VISAGIPELEDAV
+528 VISAGIPDLEDAV
-541 ELIGELNDI
+541 ELIEELNDV

-577 RPVIVHIEGGRA
+577 KPVIMHIEGGRA

-611 RANITVCVGGG
+611 RSNITVCVGGG
-622 IGTPKRA
+622 IGTPERA
-629 VDYLSGR
+629 AEYLSGR
-636 WSETYGFPSM
+636 WAEKYGFPLM
-646 PVDGILVGTA
+646 PIDGILVGTA

-665 SPSVKQMLVDT
+665 SPSVKRMLVET
-676 QGTDQWI
+676 QGTDQWVG
-683 SAGKAQGGMASSR
+683 AGKAVGGMASSR

-706 DNAASRCGRLLDE
+706 DNSASRCGRLLDE
-719 VAGDAEAVAKRR
+719 VAGDAEAVAARR
-731 DELIAAM
+731 DEIIAAM
-738 ARTAKPYF
+738 ANTAKPYF
-746 GDVSEMTYLQWLDRY
+746 GDVADMTYLQWLQRY
-761 VALAI
+761 VELAI
-766 GDGDSTADTAGP
+766 GEGDSTADTAAP

-785 TWRDRFARMLQRAE
+785 TWRDRFQQMLQRAE
-799 ARLHPQDR
+799 ARLHTKDS

-814 ADTDEHG
+814 NDA
-821 ARLLEKPQEAI
+821 ALLERPDDAI
-832 AVLVERYPDAATVAL
+832 AALLAHYPDADTVQL
-847 HPADVS
+847 HPADVP
-853 FFNQLC
+853 FFVSLC
-859 KLVGKPVNFVPVID
+859 KTLGKPVNFVPVID

-902 GTAAVAGITRIDEPV
+902 GTAAVAGITRMDEPV
-917 GELLNRFEQA
+917 GELLDRFEQA
-927 AVEDTLRGG
+927 AIDEVLSSNG
-936 AQPEAVT
+936 QPRAVA
-943 SRRRGRGDLTGP
+943 SRRLGRQDVTGP
-955 LATVL
+955 LAVVL
-960 DAPDVVWAGRMAT
+960 DAPDVQWAGRTAT
-973 NPVHRIAGPREWQVH
+973 NPVHRIADPGDWLVH
-988 GDISGPEMPRATH
+988 DGPESRRATH
-1001 SSTGAR
+1001 SFTGAR
-1007 LQVSADDQVVLSV
+1007 LEVDGDRVVLSV
-1020 PISGTWIEIRFTLP
+1020 PISGTWIDIPFTLP
-1034 ANTVDGGA
+1034 ANTVDGGT
-1042 PVVRTKDATAAM
+1042 PVVSTEDAATAM

-1067 DALPRVHAG
+1067 EFLPAVVDG
-1076 TATVTAKWN
+1076 TAAVTVDWD

-1098 FGESLAPGLTT
+1098 FGEPLAPGLTT
-1109 VPDALVGR
+1109 VPDALVGL
-1117 CWPAVFAAIGSAVTH
+1117 CWPAVFAAIGSAVTDA
-1132 TGVPVIEGLLSLVHL
+1132 GVPVVEGLLSLVHL

-1152 LVAPLPSVPAE
+1152 VRVDGRGSRCADGQFGRDLRQRADH
-1163 LTVTATAS
+1163 
-1171 MAFDTEIGR
+1171 MGR
-1180 VVPISVTVALKDG
+1180 VVRVAVTIADADG
-1193 QVLARLAERFAI
+1193 ATIARLDERFAI
-1205 RGRTGALELADP
+1205 LGRTGSAELTDP

-1224 SDNAT
+1224 SENAT
-1229 DTPRRRRRDVSVV
+1229 DTPRRRRRDVRLT

-1256 HNPIHTDRS
+1256 HNPIHTDRA

-1317 DDVDF
+1317 DEVDF
-1322 RVDRV
+1322 RVERV
-1327 GIDQGAEVVEVS
+1327 GIDQGAEVLEVA
-1339 ARVRRGR
+1339 ARIG
-1346 SEATQGAGSASDLV
+1346 SDLV
-1360 MSATARLAAPK
+1360 MSATARLAAPH

-1380 IQYKGMGM
+1380 IQHKGMGM
-1388 EVRARSKAARK
+1388 DVRARSKAARK
-1399 VWDTADKFTRDT
+1399 VWDKADKFTRDT
-1411 LGFSVLSVVRDNP
+1411 LGFSVLHVVRDNP
-1424 TSIIASGVHYHHPDG
+1424 TSIIASGVHYNHPEG

-1467 FVEDAIA
+1467 FVEGAIA

-1489 GVYELEALLEM
+1489 GIYELEALLET
-1500 VFQRGSKMH
+1500 VFHRGSKMH

-1535 DADVPAF
+1535 DDEVPGF
-1542 VADIAERTGEFLEI
+1542 VAEIAERTGEFLEI
-1556 VNFNLRGAQYAI
+1556 VNFNLRGSQYAI

-1573 GLEAL
+1573 GLEEL
-1578 EAEVERRRELA
+1578 EAEVERRRELT
-1589 GGRRSFI
+1589 GGKRSFI

-1607 KVLRVGVAEFR
+1607 RVLRVGVAEFR
-1618 RSLDRVLPHD
+1618 RSLERVMPRD
-1628 ADPDLIVGRYIP
+1628 KNPDVIIGRYIP

-1645 PFSLDRDFIQQIR
+1645 PFTLDRDFIQEIR
-1658 DLVPAEPLDEILADY
+1658 DLVPAEPLDPILADY
-1673 DTWRREQ
+1673 DTWLAERRN
-1680 PREMTRTVFIELL
+1680 EMARIVLIELL

-1711 TEPAAGGL
+1711 TEEAAGGL

-1731 SPTVA
+1731 APTVA
-1736 GLAANTLK
+1736 GLATNTLK

-1750 STIEVLNAE
+1750 STVEVLNAE

-1770 DPEPDL
+1770 DPEPEPEADEPAA
-1776 DGSDDSDAPAS
+1776 DSDAAAS
-1787 DGALKPDVAPAVA
+1787 DGGPNPNVAPAVA
-1800 PTGAGAPSGALKSDV
+1800 AAPAAAPSGA
-1815 APAVAPTGAGAPSG
+1815 P
-1829 ALRPD
+1829 RPD
-1834 DIAFDAA
+1834 DIGFDAA

-1854 RVDQIEELDSIESI
+1854 RIDQIEELDSIESI

-1900 AGLRAQVTKLAR
+1900 AGLRSQVTKLAR
-1912 TYKPYGPVLSDAIND
+1912 TYKPFGPVLSDAIND
-1927 HLRSALGPSGK
+1927 QLRTVLGPSGK
-1938 RPGAIAERVKKF
+1938 RPAAIAERVKKT

-1961 TIEVALGTREG
+1961 TVEVALGTREG
-1972 SSVRGGPLGGLHDG
+1972 TSVRGGAMGHLHEG
-1986 ALTDGAAV
+1986 ALADAASV
-1994 EKVIDAA
+1994 DKVIDAA
-2001 VAAVA
+2001 VASVA
-2006 ARRGT
+2006 ARRGI
-2011 AMALPSSG
+2011 AVALPSSG
-2019 AGGATVDAA
+2019 GGGGATVDAA
-2028 ALSEFTEQI
+2028 ALSEFTDQI

-2045 SAARLVL
+2045 SAARLIL
-2052 NQLGLDDPV
+2052 GQLGHDNPV
-2061 SAPAGS
+2061 SALP
-2067 IAATEADLVDLVS
+2067 AATDAELIDLVT
-2080 AELGSDWPRLVA
+2080 AELGADWPRLVA
-2092 PVFDGKK
+2092 PAFDAKK

-2112 ELVKLW
+2112 DLVKLW
-2118 LLDDGEI
+2118 LADEGEI
-2125 DADWARLSE
+2125 DAQWKSLSE

-2142 VAMQATW
+2142 VATQATW

-2162 ASLYGRIAGGAE
+2162 ASLYGRIAAGAE
-2174 NPDKGPHSDEVAVVT
+2174 NPDPGPYSSEVAVVT
-2189 GASKGSIATSVVGR
+2189 GASKGSIAASVVAR
-2203 LLAGGATVVATT
+2203 LLDGGATVIATT
-2215 SRLDDERLAFYR
+2215 SKLDDERLEFYR
-2227 NLYRD
+2227 GLYRD

-2244 ANMASYTDIDALVEW
+2244 ANMASYSDIDALVEW
-2259 IGHEQ
+2259 IGTEQ

-2274 IKDALTPTL
+2274 IKDAQTPTL
-2283 LFPFAAPRVTGDL
+2283 LFPFAAPRVAGDL

-2301 RAEMEMKVLLWAVQ
+2301 RSEMEMKVLLWAVQ

-2320 LSRIGAER
+2320 LSKIGAER

-2360 DAVVTRWNAESSWA
+2360 DALVSRWHAESSWA
-2374 QRVSLAHALIGW
+2374 ARVSLAHALIGW

-2392 MGRNDAI
+2392 MGHNDAI
-2399 VDAVE
+2399 VEAVE

-2412 TDEMAAML
+2412 TEQMAAML
-2420 LQLCTVEARAAAAH
+2420 LDLCDVESKVAAAGA
-2434 TPVKADLTGGLG
+2434 PIKADLTGGLA
-2446 EAKLDMAALAAKARE
+2446 EANLDMAELAAKARE
-2461 QAASESDTEA
+2461 QATPSEQASEDAAAEGTIA
-2471 PEVGIGKAISALPSP
+2471 ALPSP
-2486 PRGYLPAPPPPW
+2486 PRGVQPAPPPEW
-2498 ADLDLDP
+2498 ADLDVDP
-2505 ADLVVIVGGAELGP
+2505 ADLVVIVGGAEIGP

-2539 VLELAWTTGLIR
+2539 VLELAWTTGLVR

-2559 WYDSESGDLVDESE
+2559 WYDTESGDLVDETE
-2573 LVERYHDTVVRRC
+2573 LVERYHDIVVERV

-2605 LVSVFLD
+2605 LVSVFLE
-2612 KDFTFVVSS
+2612 KDFSFVVSS
-2621 EADARAFVQF
+2621 EADARAFVEF
-2631 DPEHTVVRPVSES
+2631 DPEHTIVRPVADSS
-2644 GDWQVTRKAGTEI
+2644 DWQVIRKAGTEI

-2667 TVGAQIPT
+2667 VVGAQVPT
-2675 GFNPT
+2675 GFDPT
-2680 VYGLSQDMA
+2680 VFGISQDMA
-2689 NSTDRVALWNI
+2689 SSTDRVALWNI

-2780 MVHPVGACATAAV
+2780 MIHPVGACATAAV
-2793 SVEEGVDKIRVGKAE
+2793 SVEEGVDKIRLGKAE

-2822 VIGFG
+2822 IIGFG
-2827 DMAATADTA
+2827 DMAATADTS

-2853 RRRLGFLEAQ
+2853 RRRLGFVEAQ

-2897 HTSIPAPGLGA
+2897 HSSIPAPGLGA
-2908 LGAGRGGKDSVLARS
+2908 LGAGRGGRDSQLARA
-2923 LAKLGVGADDIAV
+2923 LGKLGVGADDIAV

-2953 LHERLADSLGRSA
+2953 LHERLADSLGRSQ
-2966 GAPLLIVSQKSLTG
+2966 GAPLFVVSQKSLTG

-2989 QMMGMCQMLRD
+2989 QMMGLCQMLRD

-3011 VDDELTSSAHFVWVR
+3011 VDDELAGSAHFVWVR
-3026 DTLRLGGK
+3026 ETLRLGEK
-3034 FPLKAGLITSLGFGH
+3034 FPLKAGLLTSLGFGH
-3049 VSGLVALVHPQAFV
+3049 VSGLVALVHPQAFI
-3063 ASLKPEQRA
+3063 ASLDADQRA
-3072 DYQQRAEARLVA
+3072 DYQRRAEARLLA
-3084 GQRRLMSAI
+3084 GQRRLASAI

-3108 GQEVSEK
+3108 SHDAPEK

-3122 LNAASRLGD
+3122 LDPASRLGE
-3131 GDVFA
+3131 GEAYEVSA
-3136 IG
+3136 G

>member
-1 MTIYEQDG
+1 VTIYEHHRVSADPDG
-9 APRTELGAGSPS
+9 MTAQAT
-21 EARGVPAE
+21 
-29 RAGSARVQSA
+29 QSTH
-39 PALVD
+39 ALVD
-44 RLTAGESYAV
+44 RLTAGQAYAV

-70 VSSAGVESELATL
+70 VSSAGIESELATL
-83 VGEVDVL
+83 VGEADLL
-90 LEPVAEELV
+90 LEPVAKELV

-104 GFHPLRWVRALAAE
+104 GFEPLRWVRALAAE

-124 KQLTSAAVSVP
+124 KQLTSAAASVP

-141 IAAVRALTRQ
+141 IAAVRTLTRQ
-151 GLDLAGTPPVAVVG
+151 GMDFRTTPPIAVVG
-165 HSQGML
+165 HSQGVL
-171 GVESVKAGGARD
+171 AVESLKAAGERD

-200 ARRRGISILGDR
+200 ARRRGISVLGDR
-212 PPMVSVTNADP
+212 SPMVSVTNADP
-223 EQIYRLLEDFSQDV
+223 ERIYRLLEEFSQDV

-249 GRRAVVITGTPEQL
+249 GRRSVVITGTPEQL
-263 SRFEL
+263 GRFEL
-268 YCKQISEKQEADRKN
+268 YCKQISEKEEADRKN
-283 KVRGGAVFA
+283 KVRGGDVFA
-292 PVFEPVQVEV
+292 PVFDPVEVEV
-302 GFHSPRLADG
+302 GFHTPRLADS
-312 IDIVAGWAEKTGLDV
+312 IDIVGGWAEKVGLDV
-327 DLARELTEA
+327 GLARAMAES
-336 ILVRQVDWVDE
+336 ILVQPVDWVDE
-347 IIGVHEAGARWI
+347 VIRVHEAGARWI

-370 LTAPVIRGLGV
+370 LTAPVIRGLGI

-395 FTVGAV
+395 FTIGAV
-401 PEVSRAWSTYAPSV
+401 PEVARPWSSYAPSV
-415 VQLPDGRVKLST
+415 VSLPDGRVKLST

-442 MTPTTVDAKIVAA
+442 MTPTTVDAEIVAA

-465 AGGGQVTEE
+465 AGGGQVTEP
-474 IFEARIDELTGLLE
+474 IFNDRIEELSGLLE
-488 PGRGIQFNA
+488 PGRTYQFNA

-528 VISAGIPELEDAV
+528 VVSAGIPELEEAV
-541 ELIGELNDI
+541 ELIDELNDI

-568 IRIATEVPT
+568 IRIATEVST
-577 RPVIVHIEGGRA
+577 KPVIMHIEGGRA

-611 RANITVCVGGG
+611 RPNITVCVGGG
-622 IGTPKRA
+622 IGTPERA
-629 VDYLSGR
+629 AEYLSGR
-636 WSETYGFPSM
+636 WAESYGFPLM

-656 AMATLEATT
+656 AMATKESTT
-665 SPSVKQMLVDT
+665 SPSVKRMLVET

-706 DNAASRCGRLLDE
+706 DNTASRCGRLLDE
-719 VAGDAEAVAKRR
+719 VAGDAEAVAARR

-738 ARTAKPYF
+738 ANTAKPYF
-746 GDVSEMTYLQWLDRY
+746 GDVGEMTYLQWLQRY
-761 VALAI
+761 VELTI
-766 GDGDSTADTAGP
+766 GDGDSTADTAEP
-778 GSPWLAD
+778 GSSWLAD
-785 TWRDRFARMLQRAE
+785 TWRERFEQMLQRAE
-799 ARLHPQDR
+799 ARLHPQDS

-814 ADTDEHG
+814 ASSDEAG
-821 ARLLEKPQEAI
+821 RQLLENPDQAI
-832 AVLVERYPDAATVAL
+832 GALLARYPDAETVQL
-847 HPADVS
+847 HPADVP
-853 FFNQLC
+853 FFVTLC
-859 KLVGKPVNFVPVID
+859 KTLGKPVNFVPVID

-902 GTAAVAGITRIDEPV
+902 GTAAVAGITRLDEPV
-917 GELLNRFEQA
+917 GELLDRYEQA
-927 AVEDTLRGG
+927 AIDEVLSTGEPT
-936 AQPEAVT
+936 PVT
-943 SRRRGRGDLTGP
+943 ARRQGRIDVRGP

-960 DAPDVVWAGRMAT
+960 DAPDVLWAGRVAT
-973 NPVHRIAGPREWQVH
+973 NPVHRIADPGDWQVH
-988 GDISGPEMPRATH
+988 DGPEEPRATH

-1007 LQVSADDQVVLSV
+1007 LLTDGDQVVLSV
-1020 PISGTWIEIRFTLP
+1020 PIAGVWIDIRFSLP
-1034 ANTVDGGA
+1034 ASTIDGGI
-1042 PVVRTKDATAAM
+1042 PVIRTKDAIEAM
-1054 RAVLAIAAGVDGP
+1054 RSVLAIAAGADGP
-1067 DALPRVHAG
+1067 DTLPRVHNG
-1076 TATVTAKWN
+1076 TATVTVQWD
-1085 PERVADHTGVTAT
+1085 PERVADHTGVTAI
-1098 FGESLAPGLTT
+1098 FAEALAPTLTT
-1109 VPDALVGR
+1109 VPDALVGL
-1117 CWPAVFAAIGSAVTH
+1117 CWPAVFAAIGSAVTGA
-1132 TGVPVIEGLLSLVHL
+1132 GVPVVEGLLSLVHL

-1152 LVAPLPSVPAE
+1152 LVAALPTVPAE

-1171 MAFDTEIGR
+1171 VATDTEVGR
-1180 VVPISVTVALKDG
+1180 VVPISVTVAAADRT
-1193 QVLARLAERFAI
+1193 VLATLEERFAI
-1205 RGRTGALELADP
+1205 RGRTGAAELTDP
-1217 VRAGGAV
+1217 LRAGGAV
-1224 SDNAT
+1224 SENAT
-1229 DTPRRRRRDVSVV
+1229 DTPRRRRRDVTLT
-1242 APVDMRPFAVVSGD
+1242 APVDMRPFAMVSGD
-1256 HNPIHTDRS
+1256 HNPIHTDRA

-1278 GMWLSAAAQHAVTAT
+1278 GMWLSAAAQHVVTAT

-1317 DDVDF
+1317 DEVDF

-1327 GIDQGAEVVEVS
+1327 GIDQGAEVLEVA
-1339 ARVRRGR
+1339 ARIG
-1346 SEATQGAGSASDLV
+1346 SDLV
-1360 MSATARLAAPK
+1360 MSATARLTAPK

-1380 IQYKGMGM
+1380 IQHKGMGM

-1399 VWDTADKFTRDT
+1399 VWDKADKFTRDT
-1411 LGFSVLSVVRDNP
+1411 LGFSVLHVVRDNP
-1424 TSIIASGVHYHHPDG
+1424 TSIIASGVHYQHPEG

-1489 GVYELEALLEM
+1489 GMYELEALLET
-1500 VFQRGSKMH
+1500 VFHRGSKMH

-1528 PSQIDLP
+1528 PSQIDLD
-1535 DADVPAF
+1535 DADVPGF
-1542 VADIAERTGEFLEI
+1542 VQEISARTGEFLEI
-1556 VNFNLRGAQYAI
+1556 VNFNLRGSQYAI
-1568 AGTVR
+1568 AGTVL

-1578 EAEVERRRELA
+1578 EAEVERRRELS

-1607 KVLRVGVAEFR
+1607 RVLRVGVADFR
-1618 RSLDRVLPHD
+1618 RSMERVMPRD
-1628 ADPDLIVGRYIP
+1628 KDPDLIIGRYIP

-1645 PFSLDRDFIQQIR
+1645 PFTLDRDFIQEIR

-1673 DTWRREQ
+1673 DTWRAER
-1680 PREMTRTVFIELL
+1680 PREMARTVVIELL

-1711 TEPAAGGL
+1711 TEEAAGGL

-1731 SPTVA
+1731 APTVA
-1736 GLAANTLK
+1736 GLATNTLK
-1744 LPEYAH
+1744 LSEYAH
-1750 STIEVLNAE
+1750 STVEVLNAE

-1770 DPEPDL
+1770 DPEPD
-1776 DGSDDSDAPAS
+1776 DIAEVDDSGTAEGAVSVEAAPA
-1787 DGALKPDVAPAVA
+1787 PAPA
-1800 PTGAGAPSGALKSDV
+1800 TAPSGA
-1815 APAVAPTGAGAPSG
+1815 P
-1829 ALRPD
+1829 RPD
-1834 DIAFDAA
+1834 DISFDAA

-1854 RVDQIEELDSIESI
+1854 RLDQIEELDSIESI

-1877 QLLVDL
+1877 QLLVDV

-1900 AGLRAQVTKLAR
+1900 AGLRSQVTKLAR
-1912 TYKPYGPVLSDAIND
+1912 TYKPYGPVLSDAVND
-1927 HLRSALGPSGK
+1927 QLRTVLGPSGK
-1938 RPGAIAERVKKF
+1938 RPAAIAERVKKT
-1950 WELGDGWAKHV
+1950 WELGDGWVKHV
-1961 TIEVALGTREG
+1961 TVEVALGTREG
-1972 SSVRGGPLGGLHDG
+1972 TSVRGGAMGNLHEG
-1986 ALTDGAAV
+1986 ALADAAAV
-1994 EKVIDAA
+1994 DKVVDAA

-2006 ARRGT
+2006 ARRGI
-2011 AMALPSSG
+2011 AVALPSTG
-2019 AGGATVDAA
+2019 GGGGATVDAA
-2028 ALSEFTEQI
+2028 ALGEFTEQI

-2052 NQLGLDDPV
+2052 GQLGLDEAV
-2061 SAPAGS
+2061 SVPPATS
-2067 IAATEADLVDLVS
+2067 DAELIDLVTT
-2080 AELGSDWPRLVA
+2080 ELGADWSRLVA

-2112 ELVKLW
+2112 DLVKLW
-2118 LLDDGEI
+2118 LIDDDEAN
-2125 DADWARLSE
+2125 ADWARLSE

-2142 VAMQATW
+2142 VATQATW
-2149 WQGKSLA
+2149 WQGRALA

-2162 ASLYGRIAGGAE
+2162 ASLYGRIAAGAE
-2174 NPDKGPHSDEVAVVT
+2174 NPDKGRYSGEVAVVT
-2189 GASKGSIATSVVGR
+2189 GASKGSIAASVIGR
-2203 LLAGGATVVATT
+2203 LLDGGATVIATT
-2215 SRLDDERLAFYR
+2215 SKLDDERLAFYR
-2227 NLYRD
+2227 ALYRD
-2232 HARYGAALWVVA
+2232 HARFGAALWVVA
-2244 ANMASYTDIDALVEW
+2244 ANMASYSDIDALVGW
-2259 IGHEQ
+2259 VGSEQ

-2274 IKDALTPTL
+2274 IKDAQTPTL
-2283 LFPFAAPRVTGDL
+2283 LFPFAAPRVAGDL

-2301 RAEMEMKVLLWAVQ
+2301 RSEMEMKVLLWAVQ
-2315 RLIGG
+2315 RMIGG

-2360 DAVVTRWNAESSWA
+2360 DAVVTRWQAESSWA

-2392 MGRNDAI
+2392 MGHNDAI
-2399 VDAVE
+2399 VSAVE
-2404 EAGVTTYS
+2404 KAGVTTYS
-2412 TDEMAAML
+2412 TDEMADL
-2420 LQLCTVEARAAAAH
+2420 LLGLCDIESKAAAA
-2434 TPVKADLTGGLG
+2434 TAPIKVDFTGGLG
-2446 EAKLDMAALAAKARE
+2446 EADLDMAELAAKARE
-2461 QAASESDTEA
+2461 EHAA
-2471 PEVGIGKAISALPSP
+2471 KAAEDGADDETVDEGTIAALPSP
-2486 PRGYLPAPPPPW
+2486 PRGYTPAPSPVW
-2498 ADLDLDP
+2498 DDLDVDP
-2505 ADLVVIVGGAELGP
+2505 AELVVIVGGAELGP

-2525 RFEMEVDNELSAAG
+2525 RFEMEVEDELSAAG

-2559 WYDSESGDLVDESE
+2559 WYDTESGDLVDEAE
-2573 LVERYHDTVVRRC
+2573 LVERYHDTVVERV

-2591 VDDGAIDPDHASPL
+2591 VEDGAIGSDHSSPL

-2612 KDFTFVVSS
+2612 KDFSFVVSS
-2621 EADARAFVQF
+2621 EADARGFAQF
-2631 DPEHTVVRPVSES
+2631 DPEHTVVRPVPDST
-2644 GDWQVTRKAGTEI
+2644 DWQVIRKAGTEI
-2657 RVPRKTKLSR
+2657 RVPRNINLSR

-2675 GFNPT
+2675 GFDPT
-2680 VYGLSQDMA
+2680 VWGVSPDMA
-2689 NSTDRVALWNI
+2689 TSVDRLAVWNI
-2700 VATVDAFLS
+2700 VATVDAFLTA
-2709 SGFTPTELM
+2709 GFSPTEVM
-2718 RWVHPGLVAST
+2718 RYVHPSLVANT
-2729 QGTGMGGMT
+2729 MGTGMGGGA

-2743 YHGNLLGRNKPND
+2743 YHGNLLGRSKPND
-2756 ILQEV
+2756 IFQEV
-2761 LPNVVAAHVIQSY
+2761 LPNIVAAHVVQSY
-2774 VGSYGA
+2774 IGSYGA
-2780 MVHPVGACATAAV
+2780 MIHPVAACATAAV
-2793 SVEEGVDKIRVGKAE
+2793 SVEEGVDKIRLGKAE
-2808 LVVAGGFDDLTLEA
+2808 LVVAGGIDDLTLEGI
-2822 VIGFG
+2822 IGFG

-2842 IHDSK
+2842 IADSK

-2853 RRRLGFLEAQ
+2853 RRRLGFVEAQ

-2870 ARGDLALKMGLPVLA
+2870 ARGDLAVKMGLPVLA
-2885 VVAYAQSFADGV
+2885 VVGFAQSFADGV

-2908 LGAGRGGKDSVLARS
+2908 LGAGRGGKDSPLARS
-2923 LAKLGVGADDIAV
+2923 LAKLGVGADDVAV

-2953 LHERLADSLGRSA
+2953 LHERLADSLGRSD
-2966 GAPLLIVSQKSLTG
+2966 GAPLFIVSQKSLTG

-2989 QMMGMCQMLRD
+2989 QMMGLCQIMRD

-3011 VDDELTSSAHFVWVR
+3011 VDDELAGSAHFVWIR
-3026 DTLRLGGK
+3026 DALRLGGK
-3034 FPLKAGLITSLGFGH
+3034 FPLKAGLVTSLGFGH
-3049 VSGLVALVHPQAFV
+3049 VSGLVALVHPQAFL
-3063 ASLKPEQRA
+3063 ATLDAEQRA
-3072 DYQQRAEARLVA
+3072 DYQRRADARLLA
-3084 GQRRLMSAI
+3084 GQRRLASAI
-3093 AGGAPMYE
+3093 AGGRPMYE

-3108 GQEVSEK
+3108 DHEVSEK

-3122 LNAASRLGD
+3122 LNAEARLGD
-3131 GDVFA
+3131 GDVYLQ
-3136 IG
+3136 

>member
-1 MTIYEQDG
+1 MTIHEHD
-9 APRTELGAGSPS
+9 RVS
-21 EARGVPAE
+21 AE
-29 RAGSARVQSA
+29 RDGQGPQGGKHQADTH
-39 PALVD
+39 ALVD
-44 RLTAGESYAV
+44 RLTAGEPYAV

-70 VSSAGVESELATL
+70 VSSAGIESDLSAL
-83 VGEVDVL
+83 VGEVELL
-90 LEPVAEELV
+90 LEPVAKELV

-104 GFHPLRWVRALAAE
+104 GFEPLTWVRALAAE
-118 DPVPSA
+118 DPIPSN
-124 KQLTSAAVSVP
+124 KHLTSAAVSIP

-141 IAAVRALTRQ
+141 VAAVHALARQ
-151 GLDLAGTPPVAVVG
+151 GMDLSATPPVAVAG
-165 HSQGML
+165 HSQGVL
-171 GVESVKAGGARD
+171 AVEALKGGGARD
-183 IELLA
+183 VELLA

-200 ARRRGISILGDR
+200 ARRRGISVLGDR

-223 EQIYRLLEDFSQDV
+223 ERISQLLDEFAQDV

-249 GRRAVVITGTPEQL
+249 GRRSVVITGTPEQL

-268 YCKQISEKQEADRKN
+268 YCQQISEKEEADRKN
-283 KVRGGAVFA
+283 KLRGGDVFS
-292 PVFEPVQVEV
+292 PVFDPVQVEV
-302 GFHSPRLADG
+302 GFHTPRLADG
-312 IDIVAGWAEKTGLDV
+312 IDIVGNWAEKVGLDV
-327 DLARELTEA
+327 ALARELTES
-336 ILVRQVDWVDE
+336 ILVRPVDWVQE
-347 IIGVHEAGARWI
+347 ITAVNDAGARWI

-401 PEVSRAWSTYAPSV
+401 PEVARAWSSYAPTLV
-415 VQLPDGRVKLST
+415 RLPDGRVKLST

-474 IFEARIDELTGLLE
+474 IFADRIEELSGLLE
-488 PGRGIQFNA
+488 DGRTYQFNA

-518 RQSGAPIDGL
+518 RQSGAAIDGL
-528 VISAGIPELEDAV
+528 VISAGIPELEEAV
-541 ELIGELNDI
+541 ELIEELGDV

-568 IRIATEVPT
+568 IRIATEVST
-577 RPVIVHIEGGRA
+577 KPVIAHIEGGRA

-611 RANITVCVGGG
+611 RSNITVCVGGG
-622 IGTPKRA
+622 IGTPERA
-629 VDYLSGR
+629 ADYLSGR
-636 WSETYGFPSM
+636 WAQAYGFPLM
-646 PVDGILVGTA
+646 PIDGILVGTA
-656 AMATLEATT
+656 AMAAKEATT
-665 SPSVKQMLVDT
+665 SPSVKRMLVET

-683 SAGKAQGGMASSR
+683 GAGKASGGMASSR

-706 DNAASRCGRLLDE
+706 DNSASRCGRLLDE
-719 VAGDAEAVAKRR
+719 VAGDADAVAERR
-731 DELIAAM
+731 DEIIAAM
-738 ARTAKPYF
+738 ATTAKPYF
-746 GDVSEMTYLQWLDRY
+746 GDVGEMTYLQWLRRY
-761 VALAI
+761 VELAI
-766 GDGDSTADTAGP
+766 GDGDSTADTAAP

-785 TWRDRFARMLQRAE
+785 TWRDRFQQMLQRAE
-799 ARLHPQDR
+799 ARLHPQDF
-807 GPIETLF
+807 GPIETLY
-814 ADTDEHG
+814 DDEG
-821 ARLLEKPQEAI
+821 LLENPEAAI
-832 AVLVERYPDAATVAL
+832 DLLLDRYPDAETVQL
-847 HPADVS
+847 HPADVP
-853 FFNQLC
+853 FFVTLC
-859 KLVGKPVNFVPVID
+859 KTVGKPVNFVPVID

-902 GTAAVAGITRIDEPV
+902 GTAAVAGITRMDEPV
-917 GELLNRFEQA
+917 GELLDRFEQA
-927 AVEDTLRGG
+927 AVDEALAAGIEPT
-936 AQPEAVT
+936 AVT
-943 SRRRGRGDLTGP
+943 SRRTGRADVTGP
-955 LATVL
+955 LAVVL
-960 DAPDVVWAGRMAT
+960 DAPDVQWAGRTAI
-973 NPVHRIAGPREWQVH
+973 NPVHRIADPSEWLVH
-988 GDISGPEMPRATH
+988 GDSEGPESRRATH

-1007 LQVSADDQVVLSV
+1007 LQVEDDRVVLSV
-1020 PISGTWIEIRFTLP
+1020 PVSGVWIEIPFTLP
-1034 ANTVDGGA
+1034 PNTVDGA
-1042 PVVRTKDATAAM
+1042 TPVVSTDDAAAAM

-1067 DALPRVHAG
+1067 EFMPPVTDG
-1076 TATVTAKWN
+1076 TATVTVDWD

-1098 FGESLAPGLTT
+1098 FGEPLAPSLTT
-1109 VPDALVGR
+1109 VPDALVGP
-1117 CWPAVFAAIGSAVTH
+1117 CWPAVFSAIGSAVTDA
-1132 TGVPVIEGLLSLVHL
+1132 GVPVVEGLLSLVHL
-1147 DHAAH
+1147 DHAANM
-1152 LVAPLPSVPAE
+1152 VGALPKNPAQ
-1163 LTVTATAS
+1163 LTITATAL
-1171 MAFDTEIGR
+1171 AAADTDMGR
-1180 VVPISVTVALKDG
+1180 VVPVSVTITGADG
-1193 QVLARLAERFAI
+1193 EAIATLDERFAI
-1205 RGRTGALELADP
+1205 LGRTGAAELTDP
-1217 VRAGGAV
+1217 ARAGGAV
-1224 SDNAT
+1224 SENAT
-1229 DTPRRRRRDVSVV
+1229 DTPRRRRRDVTIT

-1256 HNPIHTDRS
+1256 HNPIHTDRA

-1317 DDVDF
+1317 DEVSF

-1327 GIDQGAEVVEVS
+1327 GIDQGAEVLEVA
-1339 ARVRRGR
+1339 ARIG
-1346 SEATQGAGSASDLV
+1346 SDLV
-1360 MSATARLAAPK
+1360 MSATARLASPH

-1380 IQYKGMGM
+1380 IQHKGMGM
-1388 EVRARSKAARK
+1388 DVRARSKAARK
-1399 VWDTADKFTRDT
+1399 VWDKADKFTRDT
-1411 LGFSVLSVVRDNP
+1411 LGFSVLHVVRDNP
-1424 TSIIASGVHYHHPDG
+1424 TSIIASGVPYNHPEG

-1489 GVYELEALLEM
+1489 GIYELEALLET
-1500 VFQRGSKMH
+1500 VFHRGSKMH

-1535 DADVPAF
+1535 DDEVPGF
-1542 VADIAERTGEFLEI
+1542 VADIAANTGEFLEI
-1556 VNFNLRGAQYAI
+1556 VNFNLRGSQYAI

-1578 EAEVERRRELA
+1578 EAEVERRREIT
-1589 GGRRSFI
+1589 GGKRSFI

-1607 KVLRVGVAEFR
+1607 RVLRVGVAEFR
-1618 RSLDRVLPHD
+1618 RSLDRVMPRD
-1628 ADPDLIVGRYIP
+1628 KDPDVIIGRYIP

-1645 PFSLDRDFIQQIR
+1645 PFTLDRDFIQEIR
-1658 DLVPAEPLDEILADY
+1658 DLVPAEPLDPILADY
-1673 DTWRREQ
+1673 DTWLAERRI
-1680 PREMTRTVFIELL
+1680 EMARTVLIELL

-1711 TEPAAGGL
+1711 TEEAAGGL

-1731 SPTVA
+1731 APTVA
-1736 GLAANTLK
+1736 GLATNTLK

-1750 STIEVLNAE
+1750 STVEVLNAE

-1770 DPEPDL
+1770 DPEPEPEAEEPAEAPEAS
-1776 DGSDDSDAPAS
+1776 GAPVEAAPA
-1787 DGALKPDVAPAVA
+1787 APAPA
-1800 PTGAGAPSGALKSDV
+1800 AASSG
-1815 APAVAPTGAGAPSG
+1815 P
-1829 ALRPD
+1829 RPD
-1834 DIAFDAA
+1834 DIGFDAA

-1854 RVDQIEELDSIESI
+1854 RIDQIEELDSIESI

-1927 HLRSALGPSGK
+1927 QLRTVLGPSGK
-1938 RPGAIAERVKKF
+1938 RPAAIADRVKKT
-1950 WELGDGWAKHV
+1950 WELGEGWAKHV
-1961 TIEVALGTREG
+1961 TVEVALGTREG
-1972 SSVRGGPLGGLHDG
+1972 TSVRGGAMGHLHEG
-1986 ALTDGAAV
+1986 ALADAAAV
-1994 EKVIDAA
+1994 DKAIDAA
-2001 VAAVA
+2001 VASVA
-2006 ARRGT
+2006 ARRGI
-2011 AMALPSSG
+2011 AVALPSSG
-2019 AGGATVDAA
+2019 GGGGGATIDAA
-2028 ALSEFTEQI
+2028 ALGEFTAQI

-2061 SAPAGS
+2061 SASP
-2067 IAATEADLVDLVS
+2067 AATDAELIDLVTT
-2080 AELGSDWPRLVA
+2080 ELGADWPRLVA
-2092 PVFDGKK
+2092 PVFEPKK
-2099 AVVFD
+2099 AVLFD

-2112 ELVKLW
+2112 DLVKLW
-2118 LLDDGEI
+2118 LTDEGDI
-2125 DADWARLSE
+2125 DARWVSLSE

-2142 VAMQATW
+2142 VATQATW
-2149 WQGKSLA
+2149 WQGKALS

-2162 ASLYGRIAGGAE
+2162 ASLFGRIAAGAE
-2174 NPDKGPHSDEVAVVT
+2174 NPDPGPYANEVAVVT
-2189 GASKGSIATSVVGR
+2189 GASKGSIAASVVAR
-2203 LLAGGATVVATT
+2203 LLDGGATVIATT
-2215 SRLDDERLAFYR
+2215 SKLDDERLAFYR
-2227 NLYRD
+2227 GLYRD

-2244 ANMASYTDIDALVEW
+2244 ANMASYSDIDALVEW
-2259 IGHEQ
+2259 VGTEQ

-2274 IKDALTPTL
+2274 IKDAQTPTL
-2283 LFPFAAPRVTGDL
+2283 LFPFAAPRVVGDL

-2301 RAEMEMKVLLWAVQ
+2301 RSEMEMKVLLWAVQ

-2320 LSRIGAER
+2320 LSKIGAER

-2360 DAVVTRWNAESSWA
+2360 DALVSRWHAESSWA
-2374 QRVSLAHALIGW
+2374 TRVSLAHALIGW

-2392 MGRNDAI
+2392 MGHNDAI

-2420 LQLCTVEARAAAAH
+2420 LALCDIESKVAAAGA
-2434 TPVKADLTGGLG
+2434 PIKADLTGGLG
-2446 EAKLDMAALAAKARE
+2446 EANLDMAELAAKARE
-2461 QAASESDTEA
+2461 QSASAEDDGPDALEA
-2471 PEVGIGKAISALPSP
+2471 EGSIAALPSP
-2486 PRGYLPAPPPPW
+2486 PRGFSPAPAPDW
-2498 ADLDLDP
+2498 ADLDVDLN
-2505 ADLVVIVGGAELGP
+2505 DLVVIVGGAELGP

-2525 RFEMEVDNELSAAG
+2525 RFEMEVAGELSAAG
-2539 VLELAWTTGLIR
+2539 VLELAWTTGLVK

-2559 WYDSESGDLVDESE
+2559 WYDTESGDLVNESE
-2573 LVERYHDTVVRRC
+2573 LVDRYHDAVVERC

-2612 KDFTFVVSS
+2612 KDFSFVVSS
-2621 EADARAFVQF
+2621 EADARAFVEF
-2631 DPEHTVVRPVSES
+2631 DPEHTVARPVPES
-2644 GDWQVTRKAGTEI
+2644 SDWEVIRKAGTEI

-2675 GFNPT
+2675 GFDPT
-2680 VYGLSQDMA
+2680 VWGITPDMA
-2689 NSTDRVALWNI
+2689 NSIDRVALWNI

-2709 SGFTPTELM
+2709 SGFTPTELL
-2718 RWVHPGLVAST
+2718 RWVHPSLVAST

-2743 YHGNLLGRNKPND
+2743 YHGNLLGRAKPND

-2761 LPNVVAAHVIQSY
+2761 LPNVVAAHVMQSY
-2774 VGSYGA
+2774 VGGYGA
-2780 MVHPVGACATAAV
+2780 MVHPVAACATVAV
-2793 SVEEGVDKIRVGKAE
+2793 SVEEGVDKIRLGKAE
-2808 LVVAGGFDDLTLEA
+2808 FVVAGGFDDLTLEA
-2822 VIGFG
+2822 IIGFG
-2827 DMAATADTA
+2827 DMAATADTE
-2836 MMRGRG
+2836 MMRAKG
-2842 IHDSK
+2842 ISDAK
-2847 FSRPND
+2847 FSRAND

-2870 ARGDLALKMGLPVLA
+2870 ANGALAAKMGLPVLA
-2885 VVAYAQSFADGV
+2885 VVGYAQSFADGV
-2897 HTSIPAPGLGA
+2897 HTSIPAPGLGG
-2908 LGAGRGGKDSVLARS
+2908 LGAGRGGRDSQLARS

-2936 ISKHDTSTL
+2936 VSKHDTSTL

-2953 LHERLADSLGRSA
+2953 LHERLADSMGRSP
-2966 GAPLLIVSQKSLTG
+2966 GNPLFVVSQKTLTG
-2980 HAKGGAAVF
+2980 HSKGGAAAF
-2989 QMMGMCQMLRD
+2989 QLMGLCQMLRD

-3011 VDDELTSSAHFVWVR
+3011 VDDELATAGHFVWVR
-3026 DTLRLGGK
+3026 EPLDLRGK
-3034 FPLKAGLITSLGFGH
+3034 FPLKAGLVTSLGFGH
-3049 VSGLVALVHPQAFV
+3049 VSGLIALVHPEAFI
-3063 ASLKPEQRA
+3063 AALDPA
-3072 DYQQRAEARLVA
+3072 DRDGYRQRAEQRMLA
-3084 GQRRLMSAI
+3084 GQRRLASAI
-3093 AGGAPMYE
+3093 AGGRPMYE
-3101 RPADRRF
+3101 KPADRRF
-3108 GQEVSEK
+3108 NHDEPEK

-3122 LNAASRLGD
+3122 LNADARLGED
-3131 GDVFA
+3131 DLYVG
-3136 IG
+3136 

>member
-1 MTIYEQDG
+1 MTIYEHHPVSADHDG
-9 APRTELGAGSPS
+9 AASD
-21 EARGVPAE
+21 APA
-29 RAGSARVQSA
+29 ATQGTH
-39 PALVD
+39 ALVD
-44 RLTAGESYAV
+44 RLNAGEAYAA
-54 AFGGQGSAWLE
+54 AFGGQGGAWLE

-70 VSSAGVESELATL
+70 VSSAGIESELATL
-83 VGEVDVL
+83 VGEADML
-90 LEPVAEELV
+90 LEPVAKELV

-104 GFHPLRWVRALAAE
+104 GFEPLRWVRALAAQ

-124 KQLTSAAVSVP
+124 RQLTSAAVSLP
-135 GVLLTQ
+135 GVLLAQ
-141 IAAVRALTRQ
+141 IAAIRTLARQ
-151 GLDLAGTPPVAVVG
+151 GMDLHATPPVAVIG
-165 HSQGML
+165 HSQGIL
-171 GVESVKAGGARD
+171 GVEALKAAGNRD

-188 LAQLIGAAGTLV
+188 MAQLIGAAGTLV
-200 ARRRGISILGDR
+200 ARRRGISVLGDR
-212 PPMVSVTNADP
+212 SPMVSVSNADP
-223 EQIYRLLEDFSQDV
+223 ERIYRLLEEFSQDV

-249 GRRAVVITGTPEQL
+249 GRRSVVITGTPEQL

-268 YCKQISEKQEADRKN
+268 YCKQISEKEEADRKN
-283 KVRGGAVFA
+283 KIRGGDVFS
-292 PVFEPVQVEV
+292 PVFDSVQVEV
-302 GFHSPRLADG
+302 GFHTPRLSDG
-312 IDIVAGWAEKTGLDV
+312 VDIVGDWAEKVGLDV
-327 DLARELTEA
+327 ELARALAEY
-336 ILVRQVDWVDE
+336 ILVQPVDWVDE
-347 IIGVHEAGARWI
+347 VVKVHEAGARWI
-359 LDLGPGDILTR
+359 LDLGPSDILTR
-370 LTAPVIRGLGV
+370 LTAPVIRGLGI

-395 FTVGAV
+395 FTIGAV
-401 PEVSRAWSTYAPSV
+401 PEVARPWSSYAPSV
-415 VQLPDGRVKLST
+415 ISLPDGRIKLST

-465 AGGGQVTEE
+465 AGGGQVTEP
-474 IFEARIDELTGLLE
+474 IFNDRIEELSGLLD
-488 PGRGIQFNA
+488 PGRTYQFNA

-528 VISAGIPELEDAV
+528 IVSAGIPELEEAV
-541 ELIGELNDI
+541 ELIGELNEV

-555 VFKPGTV
+555 AFKPGTI

-577 RPVIVHIEGGRA
+577 KPVIVHIEGGRA

-611 RANITVCVGGG
+611 RPNITVCVGGG
-622 IGTPKRA
+622 IGIPERA
-629 VDYLSGR
+629 AEYLSGR
-636 WSETYGFPSM
+636 WSESYGFPLM

-656 AMATLEATT
+656 AMATLESTT
-665 SPSVKQMLVDT
+665 SPSVKRMLVET
-676 QGTDQWI
+676 QGTEHWV

-706 DNAASRCGRLLDE
+706 DNSASRCGRLLDE
-719 VAGDAEAVAKRR
+719 VAGDAEAVAERR
-731 DELIAAM
+731 DEIIAAM
-738 ARTAKPYF
+738 AATAKPYF
-746 GDVSEMTYLQWLDRY
+746 GDVGEMTYLQWLQRY
-761 VALAI
+761 VELTI
-766 GDGDSTADTAGP
+766 GDGNSTADTAAP
-778 GSPWLAD
+778 GSLWLAD
-785 TWRDRFARMLQRAE
+785 TWRDRFEQMLKRAE
-799 ARLHPQDR
+799 ARLHPQDH

-814 ADTDEHG
+814 DDE
-821 ARLLEKPQEAI
+821 ALLENPHEAV
-832 AVLVERYPDAATVAL
+832 AALLARYPDAETVLL
-847 HPADVS
+847 HPADVPS
-853 FFNQLC
+853 FVTLC
-859 KLVGKPVNFVPVID
+859 KTPGKPVNFVPVID

-902 GTAAVAGITRIDEPV
+902 GTAAVAGITRMDEPV
-917 GELLNRFEQA
+917 GELLDRFEQA
-927 AVEDTLRGG
+927 AIDEVLLAG
-936 AQPEAVT
+936 AQATPVT
-943 SRRRGRGDLTGP
+943 ARRQGRTDVHGP
-955 LATVL
+955 LAVVL
-960 DAPDVVWAGRMAT
+960 DAPDVLWAGRVAT
-973 NPVHRIAGPREWQVH
+973 NPVHRIADPAEWQVH
-988 GDISGPEMPRATH
+988 SDISGSEDPREPRATH
-1001 SSTGAR
+1001 LSTGAR
-1007 LQVSADDQVVLSV
+1007 LRTDGDQAVLSV
-1020 PISGTWIEIRFTLP
+1020 PIAGAWIDIRFSLP
-1034 ANTVDGGA
+1034 ASTIDGGI
-1042 PVVRTKDATAAM
+1042 PVVRPKDAIEAM
-1054 RAVLAIAAGVDGP
+1054 RSVLAIAAGADGP
-1067 DALPRVHAG
+1067 DALPRVHNG
-1076 TATVTAKWN
+1076 TATVTVQWD

-1098 FGESLAPGLTT
+1098 FGEPLAPTLTT

-1117 CWPAVFAAIGSAVTH
+1117 CWPAVFAAIGSAVTA
-1132 TGVPVIEGLLSLVHL
+1132 TGVPVVEGLLSLLHL

-1152 LVAPLPSVPAE
+1152 LRSALPKVPAQ

-1171 MAFDTEIGR
+1171 VATDTEVGR
-1180 VVPISVTVALKDG
+1180 VVPISVTVAAADRTI
-1193 QVLARLAERFAI
+1193 LATFEERFAI
-1205 RGRTGALELADP
+1205 RGRTGPAELTDP
-1217 VRAGGAV
+1217 LRAGGAV
-1224 SDNAT
+1224 SENAT
-1229 DTPRRRRRDVSVV
+1229 DTPRRRRRDVMLP

-1256 HNPIHTDRS
+1256 HNPVHTDRS

-1278 GMWLSAAAQHAVTAT
+1278 GMWLSAAAQHVATAT

-1317 DDVDF
+1317 DEVDF

-1327 GIDQGAEVVEVS
+1327 GIDQGAEVLEVA
-1339 ARVRRGR
+1339 ARVG
-1346 SEATQGAGSASDLV
+1346 SDLV

-1380 IQYKGMGM
+1380 IQHKGMGM

-1399 VWDTADKFTRDT
+1399 VWDDADKFTRET
-1411 LGFSVLSVVRDNP
+1411 LGFSILHVVRDNP
-1424 TSIIASGVHYHHPDG
+1424 TSLIALGVHYQHPEG
-1439 VLYLTQFTQVAMATV
+1439 VLYLTQFTQVGMATV

-1480 EYTALACVT
+1480 EYTALACVSDIY
-1489 GVYELEALLEM
+1489 GLEALLET
-1500 VFQRGSKMH
+1500 VFQRGTNMH

-1528 PSQIDLP
+1528 PSQINLD

-1542 VADIAERTGEFLEI
+1542 VDEISQRTGEFLQI
-1556 VNFNLRGAQYAI
+1556 VNFNLRGSQYAI

-1573 GLEAL
+1573 GLEEL

-1607 KVLRVGVAEFR
+1607 EVLRVGVAEFR
-1618 RSLDRVLPHD
+1618 RSLERVMPRD
-1628 ADPDLIVGRYIP
+1628 KDPDLIVGRYIP

-1645 PFSLDRDFIQQIR
+1645 VFSLDRDFIQEIR

-1673 DTWRREQ
+1673 DTWRRER
-1680 PREMTRTVFIELL
+1680 PREMARTVFIELL

-1711 TEPAAGGL
+1711 TEEAAGGL

-1731 SPTVA
+1731 APTVS
-1736 GLAANTLK
+1736 GLATNTLK

-1750 STIEVLNAE
+1750 STVEVLNAE
-1759 RDAAVLFATDT
+1759 RDAAVLFATDA
-1770 DPEPDL
+1770 DPEP
-1776 DGSDDSDAPAS
+1776 GDDEEFAPSGEAAASPEGALNPNVVAAVAPAS
-1787 DGALKPDVAPAVA
+1787 
-1800 PTGAGAPSGALKSDV
+1800 AGAPPGT
-1815 APAVAPTGAGAPSG
+1815 P
-1829 ALRPD
+1829 RPD
-1834 DIAFDAA
+1834 DIPFDAA

-1854 RVDQIEELDSIESI
+1854 RIDQIEELDSIESI

-1900 AGLRAQVTKLAR
+1900 AGLRSQVTKLAR

-1927 HLRSALGPSGK
+1927 QLRTVLGPSGK
-1938 RPGAIAERVKKF
+1938 RSGAIAERVKKT

-1961 TIEVALGTREG
+1961 TVEVALGTREAA
-1972 SSVRGGPLGGLHDG
+1972 SVRGGAMGNLHEG
-1986 ALTDGAAV
+1986 ALPDAASV
-1994 EKVIDAA
+1994 DKVIDAA

-2006 ARRGT
+2006 ARRGIAVT
-2011 AMALPSSG
+2011 LPSSG
-2019 AGGATVDAA
+2019 ATGGATVDAA
-2028 ALSEFTEQI
+2028 ALGEFTEQI

-2052 NQLGLDDPV
+2052 GQLGLDDAVTVP
-2061 SAPAGS
+2061 P
-2067 IAATEADLVDLVS
+2067 AATDAELIDLVS
-2080 AELGSDWPRLVA
+2080 AELGADWPRLVA

-2099 AVVFD
+2099 AVLFD

-2112 ELVKLW
+2112 DLVKLW
-2118 LLDDGEI
+2118 LIDDDEVN
-2125 DADWARLSE
+2125 ADWARLSE

-2142 VAMQATW
+2142 VATQATW
-2149 WQGKSLA
+2149 WHGKALA

-2162 ASLYGRIAGGAE
+2162 ASLYGRIAAGAE
-2174 NPDKGPHSDEVAVVT
+2174 NPDNGRYSDEVAVVT
-2189 GASKGSIATSVVGR
+2189 GASKGSIAASVVGR
-2203 LLAGGATVVATT
+2203 LLDGGATVIATT
-2215 SRLDDERLAFYR
+2215 SKLDDERLAFYR
-2227 NLYRD
+2227 ALYRD

-2244 ANMASYTDIDALVEW
+2244 ANMASYSDIDALAEW
-2259 IGHEQ
+2259 IGTEQ

-2274 IKDALTPTL
+2274 IKDAQIPTL
-2283 LFPFAAPRVTGDL
+2283 LFPFAAPRVAGDL
-2296 SEAGS
+2296 TEAGS
-2301 RAEMEMKVLLWAVQ
+2301 RSEMEMKVLLWAVQ

-2328 DIASRLHVVLPGSP
+2328 DIAARLHVVLPGSP

-2360 DAVVTRWNAESSWA
+2360 DAVVTRWKAESSWA
-2374 QRVSLAHALIGW
+2374 QRVSLAHPLIGW

-2392 MGRNDAI
+2392 MGHNDAI
-2399 VDAVE
+2399 VTAVE
-2404 EAGVTTYS
+2404 QAGVTTYS
-2412 TDEMAAML
+2412 TDEMAGML
-2420 LQLCTVEARAAAAH
+2420 LGLCDIESKAAAACA
-2434 TPVKADLTGGLG
+2434 PLKVDLTGGLG
-2446 EAKLDMAALAAKARE
+2446 DVDLDMAELAAKARGD
-2461 QAASESDTEA
+2461 QSAKAAKDDDSDAEGTIA
-2471 PEVGIGKAISALPSP
+2471 ALPSP
-2486 PRGYLPAPPPPW
+2486 PRGYAPAPPPQW
-2498 ADLDLDP
+2498 DDLDVDP

-2559 WYDSESGDLVDESE
+2559 WYDTESGDLVDEAE
-2573 LVERYHDTVVRRC
+2573 LVERYHDAVVERV

-2591 VDDGAIDPDHASPL
+2591 VDDGAIGPDHSAPL

-2612 KDFTFVVSS
+2612 KDFSFVVSG
-2621 EADARAFVQF
+2621 EADARAFAQF
-2631 DPEHTVVRPVSES
+2631 DPEHTVVRPVPGST
-2644 GDWQVTRKAGTEI
+2644 DWEVIRKAGTEI
-2657 RVPRKTKLSR
+2657 RVPRNIKLSR
-2667 TVGAQIPT
+2667 NVGGQIPT
-2675 GFNPT
+2675 GFDPT
-2680 VYGLSQDMA
+2680 VWGVSPDMA
-2689 NSTDRVALWNI
+2689 TSIDRLAVWYI
-2700 VATVDAFLS
+2700 VTTVDAFLTA
-2709 SGFTPTELM
+2709 GFTPAEVM
-2718 RWVHPGLVAST
+2718 RYVHPSLVANT
-2729 QGTGMGGMT
+2729 MGTGMGGGT

-2756 ILQEV
+2756 IFQEV
-2761 LPNVVAAHVIQSY
+2761 LPNIVAAHVVQSY

-2780 MVHPVGACATAAV
+2780 MIHPVAACATAAV
-2793 SVEEGVDKIRVGKAE
+2793 SVEEGVDKIRLGKAE
-2808 LVVAGGFDDLTLEA
+2808 LVVTGGIDDLTLEG

-2842 IHDSK
+2842 IADSK

-2853 RRRLGFLEAQ
+2853 RRRLGFVEAQ

-2870 ARGDLALKMGLPVLA
+2870 ARGDLAVKMGLPVLA
-2885 VVAYAQSFADGV
+2885 VVAFAQSFGDGV
-2897 HTSIPAPGLGA
+2897 QTSIPAPGLGA
-2908 LGAGRGGKDSVLARS
+2908 LGAGRGGKDSPLARS
-2923 LAKLGVGADDIAV
+2923 LAKLGVEADDVAV

-2945 ANDPNETE
+2945 ANDTNETE
-2953 LHERLADSLGRSA
+2953 LHERLADSLGRSP
-2966 GAPLLIVSQKSLTG
+2966 GAPLFIVSQKSLTG
-2980 HAKGGAAVF
+2980 HPKGGAAVF
-2989 QMMGMCQMLRD
+2989 QMMGLCQVLRD

-3011 VDDELTSSAHFVWVR
+3011 VDEELAGSAHFVWIR

-3034 FPLKAGLITSLGFGH
+3034 IPLKAGLVTSLGFGH
-3049 VSGLVALVHPQAFV
+3049 VSGLVALVHPQAFL
-3063 ASLKPEQRA
+3063 ATLDAGQRA
-3072 DYQQRAEARLVA
+3072 DYQRRADARLLA
-3084 GQRRLMSAI
+3084 GQRRLVSAI
-3093 AGGAPMYE
+3093 AGGRPMYE

-3108 GQEVSEK
+3108 DHEVSEK

-3122 LNAASRLGD
+3122 LDAEARLGD
-3131 GDVFA
+3131 GNLYRV
-3136 IG
+3136 